1 MINSIIT
8 FSIRNKLV
16 IGLFV
21 LGLIFWGG
29 YSLRQLP
36 IDALPD
42 ITSNQVQVITQSPAL
57 ATSEVEKF
65 ITYPLEISLRTIP
78 NVKDIRSVS
87 RMGLSIITVVFED
100 EVATEVTRQQV
111 AEKLKA
117 AEPYLLQGA
126 GVPEMAPITTGLGEF
141 FQYTLEVDPAFKDQY
156 SLADL
161 RTYQDWLI
169 KRQLLGIKGVVE
181 VSSFGGDL
189 KQYEVAVNPERL
201 RAMNVSVNQVFK
213 AIQINNSNSGGSYL
227 EKGTDAYFIRSEG
240 MLTSLEDIE
249 NTVVAQRGEAGL
261 PILVKDVAK
270 VGFGKAV
277 RYGAM
282 TRNGEGEAVG
292 GVMLLLKG
300 ANANQV
306 VQDVKVQMEI
316 IGKTLPQGIKIVPYL
331 DRSVLIGRS
340 INTVEKN
347 LIEGGLIVVF
357 ILVLLLGNWRAGLIV
372 ASVIPL
378 CLLFAFALMHI
389 FGVSA
394 NLMSLGAIDFGLIVD
409 GAVIIVESIIHRLHS
424 HRKGEEL
431 SQQAMDEEVGI
442 SAKAIFGSAAFGVII
457 ILIVYLPIMALG
469 GIEGKMFR
477 PMAQTVSFAILGAL
491 ILSLTYVPMMS
502 ALFLDK
508 KISHEITIADRIM
521 GFLYRGYQPIIHW
534 ALQQRKWVVIGAF
547 GLFSASIA
555 LFMTLGGEFIPE
567 LNEGDFAVETLLPTN
582 ASLSQSIK
590 VNTAAQAM
598 LLKKF
603 PTEIKQVVSRIGAS
617 EIPTDPMG
625 INSCDLII
633 QLKDPSEWKNAETME
648 ELEEKM
654 DAALDVY
661 PEVNFE
667 FTQPIQMRF
676 NELIAGVKS
685 DIAVKIFG
693 EDLQELFDHATEAS
707 RYIRSIDGVGDIK
720 VQQIDGIPQLVVKY
734 NRVKMAQ
741 YGLNVNEV
749 NSAIKMTFAGE
760 TAGIVMEGEKRFDL
774 VIRMDS
780 VHRQDIQNLREL
792 YIDLPSGSQIP
803 LQEVADVNYENAPLE
818 ISRDNTH
825 RRITIGINV
834 RGRDVESVVADI
846 QKAMKDKIVLPAGY
860 YVTYGGTFENLQAA
874 KSRLALVVPIAL
886 ALIFILLFF
895 TFQSFLE
902 ASIIYLAIP
911 LSAIG
916 GVVALWLRG
925 MPFSVSAGIGF
936 IALFGV
942 AVLNG
947 IVLLSYFKQLA
958 DEGLGVEERLKKGL
972 ELRFRPVIMT
982 AAVASLGFLPM
993 ALSHSPGAE
1002 VQRPLATVVIG
1013 GLITATF
1020 LTLVVIPVVYS
1031 LVMGR
1036 REQKLKAKG
1045 LGMIVLFI
1053 LMSFS
1058 STASGLRTP
1067 DFGLSTSDYRLV
1079 TSDSR
1084 LSTKSRSDDPLTKS
1098 NSDDSPIST
1107 LYSPLSTLSLK
1118 ACLAQASQKNAL
1130 LATGLAD
1137 VKTAEAFINSG
1148 KELPKGTVDAQ
1159 YGKTQTSTSQD
1170 YTLMFSQS
1178 IPWPTLLKAQ
1188 VKALTSAKVMSE
1200 KRLKITQNLVASSVK
1215 FYYYQILAQQK
1226 NLQFLASQD
1235 SLYTQMKRA
1244 ATIKFEQGETNRLE
1258 LMAAETRLREFQQ
1271 KRIALEADQK
1281 TAYQNLAYWINEPGE
1296 FEIEGKESLAMESG
1310 ATGLDLSKNPTIELL
1325 AEQVEHG
1332 KLLTAVERERLKP
1345 DVRIGMTNQS
1355 IENVGG
1361 QNFIQAG
1368 LAIPIF
1374 GKGQK
1379 AKIASAKLQEEAFI
1393 SQKIQAESALQT
1405 DYKNAEAAVAKY
1417 RASLAY
1423 YTATALPQAALLE
1436 KTALKSYQQGEIEYV
1451 EMLQNTQQAW
1461 QIRESYIREVNAY
1474 NQAIITRQTL
1484 IGNE

>member
-1 MINSIIT
+1 MINSIIS

-16 IGLFV
+16 VGLFV

-29 YSLRQLP
+29 YSLSKLP

-100 EVATEVTRQQV
+100 DVATEVTRQQV

-141 FQYTLEVDPAFKDQY
+141 FQYTLEIDPAFKDQY

-181 VSSFGGDL
+181 VSSFGGNL

-201 RAMNVSVNQVFK
+201 RAMNVSVNDVFK
-213 AIQINNSNSGGSYL
+213 AVSINNSNSGGSYL

-240 MLTSLEDIE
+240 MLTSLEEIE
-249 NTVVAQRGEAGL
+249 NTVVSSRGEAGL

-316 IGKTLPQGIKIVPYL
+316 IGKTLPQGIHIVPYL
-331 DRSVLIGRS
+331 DRSVLIGRA

-357 ILVLLLGNWRAGLIV
+357 ILILLLGNWRAGLIV

-431 SQQAMDEEVGI
+431 SQHAMDEEVGI
-442 SAKAIFGSAAFGVII
+442 SAKAIFSSAAFGVII

-502 ALFLDK
+502 ALFLSK
-508 KISHEITIADRIM
+508 KISHEVTIADRIM
-521 GFLYRGYQPIIHW
+521 GFLYGKYQPIIHW
-534 ALQQRKWVVIGAF
+534 ALKQRKWVVIGAF

-555 LFMTLGGEFIPE
+555 LFMSLGGEFIPE

-598 LLKKF
+598 LMKKF

-654 DAALDVY
+654 DKALDVY

-707 RYIRSIDGVGDIK
+707 RYIRQIDGVGDIK

-774 VIRMDS
+774 VVRMDS

-803 LQEVADVNYENAPLE
+803 LQEVAEVNYENAPLE

-846 QKAMKDKIVLPAGY
+846 QKVMNKKITLPAGY

-886 ALIFILLFF
+886 ALIFVLLFF
-895 TFQSFLE
+895 TFQSFVE

-916 GVVALWLRG
+916 GIVALWLRG

-947 IVLLSYFKQLA
+947 IVLLSFFKQLA
-958 DEGLGVEERLKKGL
+958 DEGLSVEERLKKGL

-1031 LVMGR
+1031 IVMGR
-1036 REQKLKAKG
+1036 KEAKLNAKG
-1045 LGMIVLFI
+1045 LGMIVMLIF
-1053 LMSFS
+1053 LSFS
-1058 STASGLRTP
+1058 TFA
-1067 DFGLSTSDYRLV
+1067 V
-1079 TSDSR
+1079 TKTQ
-1084 LSTKSRSDDPLTKS
+1084 STKSRSDDPLTKTQS
-1098 NSDDSPIST
+1098 TKSLSDDSLTKPEATKS
-1107 LYSPLSTLSLK
+1107 LSDDPRLSLK
-1118 ACLAQASQKNAL
+1118 TCLSLASTRNAL

-1159 YGKTQTSTSQD
+1159 YGKTQTYYSQD
-1170 YTLMFSQS
+1170 YTVMASQS

-1188 VKALTSAKVMSE
+1188 VKALTSAKVLSE
-1200 KRLKITQNLVASSVK
+1200 KRLKISQNLVASSVK

-1244 ATIKFEQGETNRLE
+1244 ATIKFQQGETNRLE

-1296 FEIEGKESLAMESG
+1296 FEIEGKESVTMESG
-1310 ATGLDLSKNPTIELL
+1310 ATGFDLSKNPTIELL

-1345 DVRIGMTNQS
+1345 DVRIGVTTQS

-1361 QNFIQAG
+1361 QNFVQAG

-1374 GKGQK
+1374 GKAQK
-1379 AKIASAKLQEEAFI
+1379 AKIASAKLQEEAFL
-1393 SQKIQAESALQT
+1393 SQKTQTESALQT

-1423 YTATALPQAALLE
+1423 YTSTALPQAALLE

-1461 QIRESYIREVNAY
+1461 QIRESYIQEVNAY
-1474 NQAIITRQTL
+1474 NQAIITRQTI

>member
-1 MINSIIT
+1 
-8 FSIRNKLV
+8 
-16 IGLFV
+16 
-21 LGLIFWGG
+21 
-29 YSLRQLP
+29 
-36 IDALPD
+36 
-42 ITSNQVQVITQSPAL
+42 
-57 ATSEVEKF
+57 
-65 ITYPLEISLRTIP
+65 
-78 NVKDIRSVS
+78 
-87 RMGLSIITVVFED
+87 
-100 EVATEVTRQQV
+100 
-111 AEKLKA
+111 
-117 AEPYLLQGA
+117 
-126 GVPEMAPITTGLGEF
+126 
-141 FQYTLEVDPAFKDQY
+141 
-156 SLADL
+156 
-161 RTYQDWLI
+161 
-169 KRQLLGIKGVVE
+169 
-181 VSSFGGDL
+181 
-189 KQYEVAVNPERL
+189 
-201 RAMNVSVNQVFK
+201 MNVSVNQVFK

-431 SQQAMDEEVGI
+431 SQHAMDEEVGI
-442 SAKAIFGSAAFGVII
+442 SAKAIFSSAAFGVII

-508 KISHEITIADRIM
+508 KISHDITIADRIM

-534 ALQQRKWVVIGAF
+534 ALKQRKWVVIGAF

-567 LNEGDFAVETLLPTN
+567 LNEGDFAVETILPTN

-625 INSCDLII
+625 INACDLII

-648 ELEEKM
+648 ELEAKM
-654 DAALDVY
+654 DEALDVY

-707 RYIRSIDGVGDIK
+707 RFIRQIDGVGDIK

-774 VIRMDS
+774 VVRMDS

-846 QKAMKDKIVLPAGY
+846 QKVMKNKITLPAGY

-902 ASIIYLAIP
+902 AAIIYLAIP

-916 GVVALWLRG
+916 GVVALWIRG

-958 DEGLGVEERLKKGL
+958 QEGLSVEERLKKGL

-993 ALSHSPGAE
+993 ALSQSPGAE

-1031 LVMGR
+1031 IVMGR

-1058 STASGLRTP
+1058 GIASSGL
-1067 DFGLSTSDYRLV
+1067 Y
-1079 TSDSR
+1079 
-1084 LSTKSRSDDPLTKS
+1084 
-1098 NSDDSPIST
+1098 
-1107 LYSPLSTLSLK
+1107 PLSTDHCPLSTATADYPLTTDYRPLSTATAGSARLSLK
-1118 ACLAQASQKNAL
+1118 ACLSLASTRNAL

-1148 KELPKGTVDAQ
+1148 KELPKGTVDGQ

-1200 KRLKITQNLVASSVK
+1200 KRLKITQNLVVSSVK

-1226 NLQFLASQD
+1226 NLEFLASQD

-1244 ATIKFEQGETNRLE
+1244 ATIKFQQGETNRLE

-1296 FEIEGKESLAMESG
+1296 FEIEGKESVAMESG
-1310 ATGLDLSKNPTIELL
+1310 AAGLDLSKNPTIELL

-1355 IENVGG
+1355 IERVGG
-1361 QNFIQAG
+1361 QNFVQAG

-1379 AKIASAKLQEEAFI
+1379 AKIASAKLQEEAFA

-1405 DYKNAEAAVAKY
+1405 DYKNAEASVAKY

-1423 YTATALPQAALLE
+1423 YTSTALPQAILLE

-1461 QIRESYIREVNAY
+1461 QIRESYIQEVNAY
-1474 NQAIITRQTL
+1474 NQAIITRQTI

>member
-1 MINSIIT
+1 MINSIIS

-16 IGLFV
+16 VGLFV

-29 YSLRQLP
+29 YSLSKLP

-181 VSSFGGDL
+181 VSSFGGNL

-201 RAMNVSVNQVFK
+201 RAMNVSVNEVFK

-249 NTVVAQRGEAGL
+249 NTVVSQRGEAGL

-331 DRSVLIGRS
+331 DRSVLIGRA

-357 ILVLLLGNWRAGLIV
+357 ILVLLLGNLRAGLIV

-502 ALFLDK
+502 ALFLSK

-521 GFLYRGYQPIIHW
+521 GFLYRGYQPLIHW
-534 ALQQRKWVVIGAF
+534 ALKQRKWVVIGAF

-567 LNEGDFAVETLLPTN
+567 LNEGDFAVETILPTN

-590 VNTAAQAM
+590 INSAAQAM

-603 PTEIKQVVSRIGAS
+603 PTEVKQIVSRIGAS

-625 INSCDLII
+625 VNACDLII

-648 ELEEKM
+648 ELEAKM

-707 RYIRSIDGVGDIK
+707 RYIRTIDGVGDIK

-774 VIRMDS
+774 VVRMDS

-803 LQEVADVNYENAPLE
+803 LQEVAEVNYENAPLE

-846 QKAMKDKIVLPAGY
+846 QKVMKNKITLPAGY

-886 ALIFILLFF
+886 ALIFVLLFF

-902 ASIIYLAIP
+902 AAIIYLAIP

-947 IVLLSYFKQLA
+947 IVLLSFFKQLA
-958 DEGLGVEERLKKGL
+958 NEGLGVEERLKKGL

-1031 LVMGR
+1031 IVMGR

-1058 STASGLRTP
+1058 SFAETKPEATK
-1067 DFGLSTSDYRLV
+1067 TQ
-1079 TSDSR
+1079 
-1084 LSTKSRSDDPLTKS
+1084 STKSRSDDPLTKS
-1098 NSDDSPIST
+1098 RSDDPR
-1107 LYSPLSTLSLK
+1107 LSLK
-1118 ACLAQASQKNAL
+1118 ACLSLASTRNAL

-1137 VKTAEAFINSG
+1137 VKTAEALINSG

-1159 YGKTQTSTSQD
+1159 YGKTQTYYSQD
-1170 YTLMFSQS
+1170 FTVMASQS

-1188 VKALTSAKVMSE
+1188 VKSLTSAKVLSE

-1226 NLQFLASQD
+1226 NLTFLASQD
-1235 SLYTQMKRA
+1235 SLYTLMKRA
-1244 ATIKFEQGETNRLE
+1244 ATIKFQQGETNRLE

-1271 KRIALEADQK
+1271 KRLSLEADQK

-1310 ATGLDLSKNPTIELL
+1310 QAGLDLSKNPTIELL

-1345 DVRIGMTNQS
+1345 DLRIGVTTQS

-1361 QNFIQAG
+1361 QNFVQAG

-1379 AKIASAKLQEEAFI
+1379 AKIASAKLQEEAFV

-1423 YTATALPQAALLE
+1423 YTSTALPQAALLE

-1461 QIRESYIREVNAY
+1461 QIRESYIQEVNAY

>member
-1 MINSIIT
+1 MLNFKIMIHSIIT

-16 IGLFV
+16 VGLFV

-78 NVKDIRSVS
+78 NVKGIRSVS

-181 VSSFGGDL
+181 VSSFGGNL

-270 VGFGKAV
+270 VGFGKAI

-316 IGKTLPQGIKIVPYL
+316 ISKTLPQGIKIVPYL

-378 CLLFAFALMHI
+378 CLLFAFALMNI

-431 SQQAMDEEVGI
+431 SQHEMDEEVGI
-442 SAKAIFGSAAFGVII
+442 SAKAIFSSAAFGVII

-508 KISHEITIADRIM
+508 KISHDITIADRIM

-534 ALQQRKWVVIGAF
+534 ALKQRKWVVIGAF

-567 LNEGDFAVETLLPTN
+567 LNEGDFAVETILPTN

-625 INSCDLII
+625 INACDLII

-654 DAALDVY
+654 DKELDAF

-693 EDLQELFDHATEAS
+693 EDLQELYDHATEAS
-707 RYIRSIDGVGDIK
+707 RYIRNIEGVGDIK

-774 VIRMDS
+774 VVRMDS

-846 QKAMKDKIVLPAGY
+846 QKVMKNKITLPAGY

-874 KSRLALVVPIAL
+874 KSRLSLVVPIAL
-886 ALIFILLFF
+886 ALIFVLLFF

-1031 LVMGR
+1031 IVMGR

-1045 LGMIVLFI
+1045 LGMIVMFI
-1053 LMSFS
+1053 LLSFTSFS
-1058 STASGLRTP
+1058 SGLRT
-1067 DFGLSTSDYRLV
+1067 
-1079 TSDSR
+1079 SDSG
-1084 LSTKSRSDDPLTKS
+1084 LATKSH
-1098 NSDDSPIST
+1098 SDDSPLST
-1107 LYSPLSTLSLK
+1107 LYSPLSLK
-1118 ACLAQASQKNAL
+1118 ACLSLASQKNAL

-1137 VKTAEAFINSG
+1137 IKTAEAFINSG
-1148 KELPKGTVDAQ
+1148 KELPKGTVDGQ
-1159 YGKTQTSTSQD
+1159 FGKTQTSTSQD

-1200 KRLKITQNLVASSVK
+1200 KRLKITQNLVVSSVK

-1226 NLQFLASQD
+1226 NLEFLASQD

-1244 ATIKFEQGETNRLE
+1244 ATIKFQQGETNRLE

-1310 ATGLDLSKNPTIELL
+1310 AAGLDLSKNPTIELL

-1332 KLLTAVERERLKP
+1332 KLLTAVEQERLKP
-1345 DVRIGMTNQS
+1345 DLRIGMTNQS
-1355 IENVGG
+1355 IERVGG
-1361 QNFIQAG
+1361 QNFVQAG

-1379 AKIASAKLQEEAFI
+1379 AKIASAKLQVEAFA

-1405 DYKNAEAAVAKY
+1405 DYKNVEAAVAKY

-1423 YTATALPQAALLE
+1423 YTSTALPQAILLE

-1461 QIRESYIREVNAY
+1461 QIRESYIQEVNAY
-1474 NQAIITRQTL
+1474 NQAIITRQTI

>member
-1 MINSIIT
+1 MINSIIS

-16 IGLFV
+16 VGLFV

-29 YSLRQLP
+29 YSLSKLP

-57 ATSEVEKF
+57 AASEVEKF

-78 NVKDIRSVS
+78 NVKDIRSIS
-87 RMGLSIITVVFED
+87 RMGMSIITVVFED

-117 AEPYLLQGA
+117 AEPYLLQGS
-126 GVPEMAPITTGLGEF
+126 GIPELAPITTGLGEF

-181 VSSFGGDL
+181 VSSYGGHL

-201 RAMNVSVNQVFK
+201 RSMNVSVNEVFK
-213 AIQINNSNSGGSYL
+213 AIQINNSNSGGSYI

-240 MLTSLEDIE
+240 MLTSLEEIE

-282 TRNGEGEAVG
+282 TRNGQGEAVG
-292 GVMLLLKG
+292 AVMLLLKG

-306 VQDVKVQMEI
+306 VQDVKAQLEI
-316 IGKTLPQGIKIVPYL
+316 IEKTLPQGVHVVPYL
-331 DRSVLIGRS
+331 DRSVLIGRA

-357 ILVLLLGNWRAGLIV
+357 ILVLLLGNLRAGLIV

-378 CLLFAFALMHI
+378 SLLFAFAMMHI

-409 GAVIIVESIIHRLHS
+409 GAVIIVESIIHRLNS

-431 SQQAMDEEVGI
+431 SQHAMDEEVGI

-477 PMAQTVSFAILGAL
+477 PMAQTVSFAIFGAL

-502 ALFLDK
+502 ALFLNK
-508 KISHEITIADRIM
+508 KISHKRTIADRIM
-521 GFLYRGYQPIIHW
+521 GFLYGGYQPIIHW
-534 ALQQRKWVVIGAF
+534 ALKQRKSVIIGAF
-547 GLFSASIA
+547 GLFTASGV

-567 LNEGDFAVETLLPTN
+567 LNEGDFAVETILPTN

-590 VNTAAQAM
+590 INTAAQVM
-598 LLKKF
+598 LMKKF
-603 PTEIKQVVSRIGAS
+603 PSEINQVVSRIGAS

-633 QLKDPSEWKNAETME
+633 QLKDPSEWKNAKTME
-648 ELEEKM
+648 ELELKM
-654 DAALDVY
+654 AKALDVF

-693 EDLQELFDHATEAS
+693 DDLQQLFDHATEAS
-707 RYIRSIDGVGDIK
+707 RYIRQIDGVGDIK

-774 VIRMDS
+774 VVRMDS

-803 LQEVADVNYENAPLE
+803 LQEVADVSYENAPLE

-846 QKAMKDKIVLPAGY
+846 QKVMKNKITLPAGY

-902 ASIIYLAIP
+902 AAIIYLAIP

-958 DEGLGVEERLKKGL
+958 EEGLGVEERLKKGL

-1031 LVMGR
+1031 IVMGR
-1036 REQKLKAKG
+1036 REKLLKAKG

-1053 LMSFS
+1053 LLSFS
-1058 STASGLRTP
+1058 GIASGLA
-1067 DFGLSTSDYRLV
+1067 

-1084 LSTKSRSDDPLTKS
+1084 LATASR
-1098 NSDDSPIST
+1098 SDDSPIST

-1118 ACLAQASQKNAL
+1118 TCLAQASTRNAL

-1137 VKTAEAFINSG
+1137 VKTSDAFINSG
-1148 KELPKGTVDAQ
+1148 KELPKSTVDAQ
-1159 YGKTQTSTSQD
+1159 YGKTQTYFSQD
-1170 YTLMFSQS
+1170 YTLMASQS

-1226 NLQFLASQD
+1226 NLEFLQAQD

-1244 ATIKFEQGETNRLE
+1244 ATIKFQQGETNRLE

-1271 KRIALEADQK
+1271 KRLSLEADQK

-1296 FEIEGKESLAMESG
+1296 FEIEGKESLTMESG
-1310 ATGLDLSKNPTIELL
+1310 ASGLDLSKNPTIELL

-1345 DVRIGMTNQS
+1345 DLRFGLTSQS

-1361 QNFIQAG
+1361 QNFVQAG

-1374 GKGQK
+1374 MKGQK
-1379 AKIASAKLQEEAFI
+1379 AKIASAKLQEEAFL
-1393 SQKIQAESALQT
+1393 SQKIQTESAIQT

-1423 YTATALPQAALLE
+1423 YTSTAIPQAALLE

-1461 QIRESYIREVNAY
+1461 QIRESYIQEINAY
-1474 NQAIITRQTL
+1474 NQAIITRQTI

>member
-1 MINSIIT
+1 MLNFKIMIHSIIN

-16 IGLFV
+16 VGLFV

-100 EVATEVTRQQV
+100 DVATEVTRQQV

-141 FQYTLEVDPAFKDQY
+141 FQYTLEIDPAFKDQY

-181 VSSFGGDL
+181 VSSFGGNL

-201 RAMNVSVNQVFK
+201 RAMNVSVNDVFK
-213 AIQINNSNSGGSYL
+213 AVSINNSNSGGSYL

-249 NTVVAQRGEAGL
+249 NTVVSSRGEAGL
-261 PILVKDVAK
+261 PVLVKDVAK
-270 VGFGKAV
+270 VNFGKAV

-306 VQDVKVQMEI
+306 VQDVKVQLEI

-331 DRSVLIGRS
+331 DRSVLIGRA

-357 ILVLLLGNWRAGLIV
+357 ILILLLGNWRAGLIV

-424 HRKGEEL
+424 HRKGQEL
-431 SQQAMDEEVGI
+431 SQHEMDEEVGI
-442 SAKAIFGSAAFGVII
+442 SAKAIFSSAAFGVII

-508 KISHEITIADRIM
+508 KISHDITIADRIM

-534 ALQQRKWVVIGAF
+534 ALKQRKWVVIGAF

-590 VNTAAQAM
+590 VNNAAQAM

-603 PTEIKQVVSRIGAS
+603 PTEINQVVSRIGAS

-633 QLKDPSEWKNAETME
+633 QLKDPSVWKNAETME

-654 DAALDVY
+654 DKELDAF
-661 PEVNFE
+661 PEVSFE

-707 RYIRSIDGVGDIK
+707 RYIRNIDGVGDIK
-720 VQQIDGIPQLVVKY
+720 VQQIEGIPQLVVKY

-774 VIRMDS
+774 VVRMDS

-803 LQEVADVNYENAPLE
+803 LQEVADVSYENAPLE

-846 QKAMKDKIVLPAGY
+846 QKVMKNKITLPAGY

-886 ALIFILLFF
+886 ALIFVLLFF

-947 IVLLSYFKQLA
+947 IVLLSFFKQLA
-958 DEGLGVEERLKKGL
+958 NEGLGVEERLKKGL

-993 ALSHSPGAE
+993 ALSQSPGAE

-1031 LVMGR
+1031 IVMGR
-1036 REQKLKAKG
+1036 REAKLKAKG
-1045 LGMIVLFI
+1045 LGMIVLFM
-1053 LMSFS
+1053 LLSFA
-1058 STASGLRTP
+1058 STAT
-1067 DFGLSTSDYRLV
+1067 
-1079 TSDSR
+1079 
-1084 LSTKSRSDDPLTKS
+1084 
-1098 NSDDSPIST
+1098 
-1107 LYSPLSTLSLK
+1107 SPLSTLSSPLSLK
-1118 ACLAQASQKNAL
+1118 ACLSLASQKNAL
-1130 LATGLAD
+1130 LATGIAE
-1137 VKTAEAFINSG
+1137 VRTAEAFINSG
-1148 KELPKGTVDAQ
+1148 KELPKGTVDGQ

-1170 YTLMFSQS
+1170 YTFMFSQS

-1226 NLQFLASQD
+1226 NLEFLASQD

-1244 ATIKFEQGETNRLE
+1244 ATIKFQQGETNRLE
-1258 LMAAETRLREFQQ
+1258 MMAAETRLREFQQ

-1296 FEIEGKESLAMESG
+1296 FEIEGKESVTMESG
-1310 ATGLDLSKNPTIELL
+1310 VAGLDLSKNPTIELL

-1361 QNFIQAG
+1361 QNFVQAG

-1379 AKIASAKLQEEAFI
+1379 AKIASAKLQEEAFV
-1393 SQKIQAESALQT
+1393 SQKIQAESALKT

-1423 YTATALPQAALLE
+1423 YTSTALPQAILLE

-1461 QIRESYIREVNAY
+1461 QIRESYIQEVNAY
-1474 NQAIITRQTL
+1474 NQAIITRQTI

>member
-1 MINSIIT
+1 MINSIIS

-16 IGLFV
+16 VGLFV

-29 YSLRQLP
+29 YSLRQLA

-181 VSSFGGDL
+181 VSSFGGNL
-189 KQYEVAVNPERL
+189 KQYEVAIDPERL

-249 NTVVAQRGEAGL
+249 NTVVSQRGEAGL

-331 DRSVLIGRS
+331 DRSVLIGRA

-357 ILVLLLGNWRAGLIV
+357 ILVLLLGNLRAGLIV

-431 SQQAMDEEVGI
+431 SQHAMDEEVGI

-502 ALFLDK
+502 ALFLSK
-508 KISHEITIADRIM
+508 KISHKITIADRIM
-521 GFLYRGYQPIIHW
+521 GFLYGKYQPIINW
-534 ALQQRKWVVIGAF
+534 ALKQRKWVVIGAF

-648 ELEEKM
+648 ELEAKM

-707 RYIRSIDGVGDIK
+707 RYIRTIDGVGDIK

-774 VIRMDS
+774 VVRMDS

-803 LQEVADVNYENAPLE
+803 LQEVADVSYENAPLE

-846 QKAMKDKIVLPAGY
+846 QKVMKDKIVLPAGY

-886 ALIFILLFF
+886 ALIFVLLFF

-902 ASIIYLAIP
+902 AAIIYLAIP

-958 DEGLGVEERLKKGL
+958 DEGLSVEERLKKGL

-1031 LVMGR
+1031 IVMGR

-1058 STASGLRTP
+1058 GMASELPTAHC
-1067 DFGLSTSDYRLV
+1067 
-1079 TSDSR
+1079 
-1084 LSTKSRSDDPLTKS
+1084 
-1098 NSDDSPIST
+1098 
-1107 LYSPLSTLSLK
+1107 PLSTDYCPLSTATAGAARLSLK
-1118 ACLAQASQKNAL
+1118 ACLSQASTRNAL

-1137 VKTAEAFINSG
+1137 VKTAEAFIQSG

-1159 YGKTQTSTSQD
+1159 YGKTQTYYSQD
-1170 YTLMFSQS
+1170 YTVMASQS
-1178 IPWPTLLKAQ
+1178 IPWPTLLKVQ
-1188 VKALTSAKVMSE
+1188 VKSLTSAKVMSE

-1226 NLQFLASQD
+1226 NLVFLASQD

-1244 ATIKFEQGETNRLE
+1244 ATIKFQQGETNRLE

-1271 KRIALEADQK
+1271 KRLSLEADQK

-1296 FEIEGKESLAMESG
+1296 FEIEGKESLTMESG
-1310 ATGLDLSKNPTIELL
+1310 AAGLDLSKNPTIELL

-1332 KLLTAVERERLKP
+1332 KLLTSVERERLKP
-1345 DVRIGMTNQS
+1345 DLRIGVTTQS

-1361 QNFIQAG
+1361 QNFVQAG

-1379 AKIASAKLQEEAFI
+1379 AKIASAKLQEEAFV

-1423 YTATALPQAALLE
+1423 YTSTALPQAALLE

-1461 QIRESYIREVNAY
+1461 QIRESYIQEVNAY

>member
-1 MINSIIT
+1 MINSIIS

-16 IGLFV
+16 VGLFV

-29 YSLRQLP
+29 YSLSKLP

-181 VSSFGGDL
+181 VSSFGGNL

-201 RAMNVSVNQVFK
+201 RAMNVSVNEVFK

-249 NTVVAQRGEAGL
+249 NTVVSQRGEAGL

-331 DRSVLIGRS
+331 DRSVLIGRA

-357 ILVLLLGNWRAGLIV
+357 ILVLLLGNLRAGLIV

-431 SQQAMDEEVGI
+431 SQHAMDEEVGI

-502 ALFLDK
+502 ALFLSK

-521 GFLYRGYQPIIHW
+521 GFLYGKYQPIINW

-648 ELEEKM
+648 ELEAKM

-707 RYIRSIDGVGDIK
+707 RYIRTIDGVGDIK

-774 VIRMDS
+774 VVRMDS

-803 LQEVADVNYENAPLE
+803 LQEVAEVNYENAPLE

-846 QKAMKDKIVLPAGY
+846 QKVMKNKITLPAGY

-886 ALIFILLFF
+886 ALIFVLLFF

-902 ASIIYLAIP
+902 AAIIYLAIP

-947 IVLLSYFKQLA
+947 IVLLSFFKQLA
-958 DEGLGVEERLKKGL
+958 NEGLGVEERLKKGL

-1031 LVMGR
+1031 IVMGR

-1058 STASGLRTP
+1058 SFA
-1067 DFGLSTSDYRLV
+1067 V
-1079 TSDSR
+1079 TKPEATKSQ
-1084 LSTKSRSDDPLTKS
+1084 STKSRSDDPLTKS
-1098 NSDDSPIST
+1098 QSTKSRSDDPR
-1107 LYSPLSTLSLK
+1107 LSLK
-1118 ACLAQASQKNAL
+1118 ACLSLASTRNAL
-1130 LATGLAD
+1130 LATDLAD
-1137 VKTAEAFINSG
+1137 VKTAEALINSG

-1159 YGKTQTSTSQD
+1159 YGKTQTYYSQD
-1170 YTLMFSQS
+1170 FTVMASQS

-1188 VKALTSAKVMSE
+1188 VKSLTSAKVLSE

-1226 NLQFLASQD
+1226 NLTFLASQD
-1235 SLYTQMKRA
+1235 SLYTLMKRA
-1244 ATIKFEQGETNRLE
+1244 ATIKFQQGETNRLE

-1271 KRIALEADQK
+1271 KRLSLEADQK

-1310 ATGLDLSKNPTIELL
+1310 QAGLDLSKNPTIELL

-1332 KLLTAVERERLKP
+1332 KLLTAVEIERLKP
-1345 DVRIGMTNQS
+1345 DLRIGVTTQS

-1361 QNFIQAG
+1361 QNFVQAG

-1379 AKIASAKLQEEAFI
+1379 AKIASAKLQEEAFV

-1423 YTATALPQAALLE
+1423 YTSTALPQAALLE

-1461 QIRESYIREVNAY
+1461 QIRESYIQEVNAY
-1474 NQAIITRQTL
+1474 NQAIITRQTI

>member
-1 MINSIIT
+1 MLNFNIMINSIIS

-16 IGLFV
+16 VGLFV

-29 YSLRQLP
+29 YSLSKLP

-78 NVKDIRSVS
+78 NVKDIRSIS

-111 AEKLKA
+111 AEKLKS

-141 FQYTLEVDPAFKDQY
+141 FQYTLEVDKAFKDQY

-181 VSSFGGDL
+181 VSSFGGNV
-189 KQYEVAVNPERL
+189 KQYEVAVDPERL
-201 RAMNVSVNQVFK
+201 RAMNVSVNDVFK

-240 MLTSLEDIE
+240 MLTSLEEIE

-306 VQDVKVQMEI
+306 VQDVKVQLDI
-316 IGKTLPQGIKIVPYL
+316 IGKTLPQGIHIVPYL
-331 DRSVLIGRS
+331 DRSVLIGRA

-347 LIEGGLIVVF
+347 LIEGGLIVLF
-357 ILVLLLGNWRAGLIV
+357 ILILLLGNWRAGLIV

-378 CLLFAFALMHI
+378 CLLFAFAMMHI

-477 PMAQTVSFAILGAL
+477 PMAQTVSFAIFGAL

-502 ALFLDK
+502 ALFLNK
-508 KISHEITIADRIM
+508 KISHELTIADRIM

-534 ALQQRKWVVIGAF
+534 ALRQRKSVIIGAF
-547 GLFSASIA
+547 GLFVASGA

-567 LNEGDFAVETLLPTN
+567 LNEGDFAVETILPTN

-590 VNTAAQAM
+590 INTAAQAM
-598 LLKKF
+598 LMKKF
-603 PTEIKQVVSRIGAS
+603 PSEINQVVSRIGAS

-633 QLKDPSEWKNAETME
+633 QLKDPSEWKNAKTME

-654 DAALDVY
+654 DKELDAF

-707 RYIRSIDGVGDIK
+707 RYIRQIDGVGDIK

-774 VIRMDS
+774 VVRMDS
-780 VHRQDIQNLREL
+780 IHRQDIQNLREL

-803 LQEVADVNYENAPLE
+803 LQEVADVSYENAPLE

-846 QKAMKDKIVLPAGY
+846 QKVMKNKITLPAGY

-886 ALIFILLFF
+886 ALIFVLLFF

-902 ASIIYLAIP
+902 AAIIYLAIP

-958 DEGLGVEERLKKGL
+958 QEGLGVEERLKKGL

-1031 LVMGR
+1031 IVMGR
-1036 REQKLKAKG
+1036 REKMLKAKG

-1053 LMSFS
+1053 LLSFTSFS
-1058 STASGLRTP
+1058 
-1067 DFGLSTSDYRLV
+1067 
-1079 TSDSR
+1079 
-1084 LSTKSRSDDPLTKS
+1084 
-1098 NSDDSPIST
+1098 
-1107 LYSPLSTLSLK
+1107 SPLSTDYCPLSTATAGAARLSLK
-1118 ACLAQASQKNAL
+1118 ACLAQASTRNAL
-1130 LATGLAD
+1130 LATGIAD
-1137 VKTAEAFINSG
+1137 VKTSEALINSG
-1148 KELPKGTVDAQ
+1148 KELPKSTVDAQ
-1159 YGKTQTSTSQD
+1159 YGKTQTSSSQD
-1170 YTLMFSQS
+1170 YTLMASQS

-1226 NLQFLASQD
+1226 NLAFLQAQD

-1244 ATIKFEQGETNRLE
+1244 ATIKFQQGETNRLE

-1271 KRIALEADQK
+1271 KRLSLEADQK
-1281 TAYQNLAYWINEPGE
+1281 TAYQNLAYWINESGE
-1296 FEIEGKESLAMESG
+1296 FEIEGKESLTMESG
-1310 ATGLDLSKNPTIELL
+1310 AAGLDLSKNPTIELL
-1325 AEQVEHG
+1325 SEQVEHG

-1345 DVRIGMTNQS
+1345 DLRFGITSQS
-1355 IENVGG
+1355 IEKVGG
-1361 QNFIQAG
+1361 QNFVQAG

-1374 GKGQK
+1374 MKGQK
-1379 AKIASAKLQEEAFI
+1379 AKIASAKLQEEAFV
-1393 SQKIQAESALQT
+1393 SQKIQTESAIQT

-1423 YTATALPQAALLE
+1423 YTSTAIPQAALLE

-1461 QIRESYIREVNAY
+1461 QIRESYIQEVNAY
-1474 NQAIITRQTL
+1474 NQAIITRQTI

>member
-1 MINSIIT
+1 MINSIIS

-16 IGLFV
+16 VGLFV

-29 YSLRQLP
+29 YSLSKLP

-141 FQYTLEVDPAFKDQY
+141 FQYTLEIDPAFKDQY

-181 VSSFGGDL
+181 VSSFGGNL

-201 RAMNVSVNQVFK
+201 RAMNVSVNEVFK

-249 NTVVAQRGEAGL
+249 NTVVSQRGEAGL

-331 DRSVLIGRS
+331 DRSVLIGRA

-357 ILVLLLGNWRAGLIV
+357 ILVLLLGNLRAGLIV

-431 SQQAMDEEVGI
+431 SQHAMDEEVGI

-502 ALFLDK
+502 ALFLSK
-508 KISHEITIADRIM
+508 KISHKITIADRIM
-521 GFLYRGYQPIIHW
+521 GFLYGKYQPIIHW
-534 ALQQRKWVVIGAF
+534 ALKQRKWVVIGAF

-555 LFMTLGGEFIPE
+555 LFMSLGGEFIPE

-598 LLKKF
+598 LMKKF

-648 ELEEKM
+648 ELEAKM
-654 DAALDVY
+654 DKALDVY

-693 EDLQELFDHATEAS
+693 EDLQQLFDHATEAS
-707 RYIRSIDGVGDIK
+707 RYIRQIDGVGDIK

-774 VIRMDS
+774 VVRMDS

-803 LQEVADVNYENAPLE
+803 LQEVADVSYENAPLE

-846 QKAMKDKIVLPAGY
+846 QKVMKEKVVLPAGY

-886 ALIFILLFF
+886 ALIFVLLFF

-902 ASIIYLAIP
+902 AAIIYLAIP

-947 IVLLSYFKQLA
+947 IVLLSFFKQLA
-958 DEGLGVEERLKKGL
+958 DEGLSVEERLKKGL

-1031 LVMGR
+1031 IVMGR

-1053 LMSFS
+1053 LLSFTSFS
-1058 STASGLRTP
+1058 SGLRTS
-1067 DFGLSTSDYRLV
+1067 DFGLVSSGLR
-1079 TSDSR
+1079 
-1084 LSTKSRSDDPLTKS
+1084 
-1098 NSDDSPIST
+1098 
-1107 LYSPLSTLSLK
+1107 TLSLRT
-1118 ACLAQASQKNAL
+1118 CLSQASSRNAL

-1137 VKTAEAFINSG
+1137 VKTAEAFIQSG

-1159 YGKTQTSTSQD
+1159 YGKTQTYYSQD
-1170 YTLMFSQS
+1170 YTVMASQS

-1188 VKALTSAKVMSE
+1188 VKSLTSAKVMSE

-1226 NLQFLASQD
+1226 NLAFLASQD

-1244 ATIKFEQGETNRLE
+1244 ATIKFQQGETNRLE

-1296 FEIEGKESLAMESG
+1296 FEIEGKESLTMESG
-1310 ATGLDLSKNPTIELL
+1310 AAGLDLSKNPTIELL

-1332 KLLTAVERERLKP
+1332 KLLTAVEIERLKP
-1345 DVRIGMTNQS
+1345 DLRIGVTTQS

-1361 QNFIQAG
+1361 QNFVQAG

-1379 AKIASAKLQEEAFI
+1379 AKIASAKLQEEAFV

-1461 QIRESYIREVNAY
+1461 QIRESYIQEVNAY

>member
-1 MINSIIT
+1 
-8 FSIRNKLV
+8 
-16 IGLFV
+16 
-21 LGLIFWGG
+21 
-29 YSLRQLP
+29 
-36 IDALPD
+36 
-42 ITSNQVQVITQSPAL
+42 
-57 ATSEVEKF
+57 
-65 ITYPLEISLRTIP
+65 
-78 NVKDIRSVS
+78 
-87 RMGLSIITVVFED
+87 
-100 EVATEVTRQQV
+100 
-111 AEKLKA
+111 
-117 AEPYLLQGA
+117 
-126 GVPEMAPITTGLGEF
+126 
-141 FQYTLEVDPAFKDQY
+141 
-156 SLADL
+156 
-161 RTYQDWLI
+161 
-169 KRQLLGIKGVVE
+169 
-181 VSSFGGDL
+181 
-189 KQYEVAVNPERL
+189 
-201 RAMNVSVNQVFK
+201 
-213 AIQINNSNSGGSYL
+213 
-227 EKGTDAYFIRSEG
+227 
-240 MLTSLEDIE
+240 
-249 NTVVAQRGEAGL
+249 
-261 PILVKDVAK
+261 
-270 VGFGKAV
+270 
-277 RYGAM
+277 
-282 TRNGEGEAVG
+282 
-292 GVMLLLKG
+292 
-300 ANANQV
+300 
-306 VQDVKVQMEI
+306 
-316 IGKTLPQGIKIVPYL
+316 
-331 DRSVLIGRS
+331 
-340 INTVEKN
+340 
-347 LIEGGLIVVF
+347 
-357 ILVLLLGNWRAGLIV
+357 
-372 ASVIPL
+372 
-378 CLLFAFALMHI
+378 
-389 FGVSA
+389 
-394 NLMSLGAIDFGLIVD
+394 
-409 GAVIIVESIIHRLHS
+409 
-424 HRKGEEL
+424 
-431 SQQAMDEEVGI
+431 
-442 SAKAIFGSAAFGVII
+442 
-457 ILIVYLPIMALG
+457 
-469 GIEGKMFR
+469 
-477 PMAQTVSFAILGAL
+477 
-491 ILSLTYVPMMS
+491 
-502 ALFLDK
+502 
-508 KISHEITIADRIM
+508 
-521 GFLYRGYQPIIHW
+521 
-534 ALQQRKWVVIGAF
+534 
-547 GLFSASIA
+547 
-555 LFMTLGGEFIPE
+555 
-567 LNEGDFAVETLLPTN
+567 
-582 ASLSQSIK
+582 
-590 VNTAAQAM
+590 
-598 LLKKF
+598 
-603 PTEIKQVVSRIGAS
+603 
-617 EIPTDPMG
+617 
-625 INSCDLII
+625 
-633 QLKDPSEWKNAETME
+633 
-648 ELEEKM
+648 
-654 DAALDVY
+654 
-661 PEVNFE
+661 
-667 FTQPIQMRF
+667 
-676 NELIAGVKS
+676 
-685 DIAVKIFG
+685 
-693 EDLQELFDHATEAS
+693 
-707 RYIRSIDGVGDIK
+707 
-720 VQQIDGIPQLVVKY
+720 VKY

-749 NSAIKMTFAGE
+749 NSTIKMTFAGE

-846 QKAMKDKIVLPAGY
+846 QKVMKNKITLPAGY

-1045 LGMIVLFI
+1045 LGMIMLFI

-1058 STASGLRTP
+1058 SFAA
-1067 DFGLSTSDYRLV
+1067 
-1079 TSDSR
+1079 
-1084 LSTKSRSDDPLTKS
+1084 TKSHG
-1098 NSDDSPIST
+1098 DDSPIST

-1137 VKTAEAFINSG
+1137 IKTAEAFINSG
-1148 KELPKGTVDAQ
+1148 KELPKGTVDGQ

-1200 KRLKITQNLVASSVK
+1200 KRLKITQNLVVSSVK

-1226 NLQFLASQD
+1226 NLEFLASQD

-1244 ATIKFEQGETNRLE
+1244 ATIKFQQGETNRLE

-1271 KRIALEADQK
+1271 KRIALESDQK

-1345 DVRIGMTNQS
+1345 DVRIGVTNQS

-1361 QNFIQAG
+1361 QNFVQAG

-1379 AKIASAKLQEEAFI
+1379 AKIASAKLQEEAFV

-1461 QIRESYIREVNAY
+1461 QIRESYIQEVNAY

>member
-1 MINSIIT
+1 MIHSIIN

-16 IGLFV
+16 VGLFA

-78 NVKDIRSVS
+78 NVKGIRSVS

-100 EVATEVTRQQV
+100 DVATEVTRQQV

-141 FQYTLEVDPAFKDQY
+141 FQYTLEIDPAFKDQY

-189 KQYEVAVNPERL
+189 KQYEIAVNPERL
-201 RAMNVSVNQVFK
+201 RAMNVSVNEVFK
-213 AIQINNSNSGGSYL
+213 AVSINNSNSGGSYL

-249 NTVVAQRGEAGL
+249 NTVVSSRGEAGL

-282 TRNGEGEAVG
+282 TRNGQGEAVG

-306 VQDVKVQMEI
+306 VQDVKVQLEI

-331 DRSVLIGRS
+331 DRSVLIGRA

-357 ILVLLLGNWRAGLIV
+357 ILILLLGNWRAGLIV

-424 HRKGEEL
+424 HRKGQEL
-431 SQQAMDEEVGI
+431 SQHEMDEEVGI
-442 SAKAIFGSAAFGVII
+442 SAKAIFSSAAFGVII

-508 KISHEITIADRIM
+508 KISHDITIADRIM

-547 GLFSASIA
+547 GLFSSSIA
-555 LFMTLGGEFIPE
+555 LFMSLGGEFIPE
-567 LNEGDFAVETLLPTN
+567 LNEGDFAVETILPTN

-590 VNTAAQAM
+590 VNNAAQAM

-603 PTEIKQVVSRIGAS
+603 PTEINQVVSRIGAS

-633 QLKDPSEWKNAETME
+633 QLKDPSVWKNAETME

-654 DAALDVY
+654 DKELDAF
-661 PEVNFE
+661 PEVSFE

-707 RYIRSIDGVGDIK
+707 RYIRNIDGVGDIK
-720 VQQIDGIPQLVVKY
+720 VQQIEGIPQLVVKY

-774 VIRMDS
+774 VVRMDS

-803 LQEVADVNYENAPLE
+803 LQEVAEVSYENAPLE

-846 QKAMKDKIVLPAGY
+846 QKVMKNKITLPAGY

-886 ALIFILLFF
+886 ALIFVLLFF

-947 IVLLSYFKQLA
+947 IVLLSFFKQLA
-958 DEGLGVEERLKKGL
+958 NEGLGVEERLKKGL

-993 ALSHSPGAE
+993 ALSQSPGAE

-1031 LVMGR
+1031 IVMGR

-1045 LGMIVLFI
+1045 LGMIGLFM
-1053 LMSFS
+1053 LLSFASFAKNPIS
-1058 STASGLRTP
+1058 SLN
-1067 DFGLSTSDYRLV
+1067 STSDYRLA
-1079 TSDSR
+1079 TMPR
-1084 LSTKSRSDDPLTKS
+1084 GDDPLTT
-1098 NSDDSPIST
+1098 DYCI
-1107 LYSPLSTLSLK
+1107 LSTAGSARLSLK
-1118 ACLAQASQKNAL
+1118 ACLERASTRNAL
-1130 LATGLAD
+1130 LATGIAD

-1148 KELPKGTVDAQ
+1148 KELPKGTVDGQ

-1226 NLQFLASQD
+1226 NLEFLASQD

-1244 ATIKFEQGETNRLE
+1244 ATIKFQQGETNRLE

-1296 FEIEGKESLAMESG
+1296 FEIEGKESVTMESG
-1310 ATGLDLSKNPTIELL
+1310 AAGLDLSKNPTIELL

-1361 QNFIQAG
+1361 QNFVQAG

-1379 AKIASAKLQEEAFI
+1379 AKIASAKLQEEAFV
-1393 SQKIQAESALQT
+1393 SQKIQAESALKT

-1423 YTATALPQAALLE
+1423 YTSTALPQAILLE

-1461 QIRESYIREVNAY
+1461 QIRESYIQEVNAY
-1474 NQAIITRQTL
+1474 NQAIITRQTI

>member
-1 MINSIIT
+1 MLNFNIMINSIIS

-16 IGLFV
+16 VGLFV

-29 YSLRQLP
+29 YSLSKLP

-78 NVKDIRSVS
+78 NVKDIRSIS

-111 AEKLKA
+111 AEKLKS

-141 FQYTLEVDPAFKDQY
+141 FQYTLEVDKAFKDQY

-181 VSSFGGDL
+181 VSSFGGNV
-189 KQYEVAVNPERL
+189 KQYEVAVDPERL
-201 RAMNVSVNQVFK
+201 RAMNVSVNDVFK

-240 MLTSLEDIE
+240 MLTSLEEIE

-306 VQDVKVQMEI
+306 VQDVKVQLDI
-316 IGKTLPQGIKIVPYL
+316 IGKTLPQGIHIVPYL
-331 DRSVLIGRS
+331 DRSVLIGRA

-347 LIEGGLIVVF
+347 LIEGGLIVLF
-357 ILVLLLGNWRAGLIV
+357 ILILLLGNWRAGLIV

-378 CLLFAFALMHI
+378 CLLFAFAMMHI

-477 PMAQTVSFAILGAL
+477 PMAQTVSFAIFGAL

-502 ALFLDK
+502 ALFLNK
-508 KISHEITIADRIM
+508 KISHELTIADRIM

-534 ALQQRKWVVIGAF
+534 ALKQRKSVIIGAF
-547 GLFSASIA
+547 GLFVASGA

-567 LNEGDFAVETLLPTN
+567 LNEGDFAVETILPTN

-590 VNTAAQAM
+590 INTAAQAM
-598 LLKKF
+598 LMKKF
-603 PTEIKQVVSRIGAS
+603 PSEINQVVSRIGAS

-633 QLKDPSEWKNAETME
+633 QLKDPSEWKNAKTME

-654 DAALDVY
+654 DKELDAF

-707 RYIRSIDGVGDIK
+707 RYIRQIDGVGDIK

-774 VIRMDS
+774 VVRMDS

-803 LQEVADVNYENAPLE
+803 LQEVADVSYENAPLE

-846 QKAMKDKIVLPAGY
+846 QKVMKNKITLPAGY

-886 ALIFILLFF
+886 ALIFVLLFF
-895 TFQSFLE
+895 TFHSFLE
-902 ASIIYLAIP
+902 AAIIYLAIP

-958 DEGLGVEERLKKGL
+958 QEGLGVEERLKKGL

-1031 LVMGR
+1031 IVMGR
-1036 REQKLKAKG
+1036 REKMLKAKG

-1058 STASGLRTP
+1058 SFAVTKPEATKSR
-1067 DFGLSTSDYRLV
+1067 SDDPL
-1079 TSDSR
+1079 TKSQSDDSR
-1084 LSTKSRSDDPLTKS
+1084 LSTKSRSDDPSLR
-1098 NSDDSPIST
+1098 
-1107 LYSPLSTLSLK
+1107 TLSLR
-1118 ACLAQASQKNAL
+1118 ACLAQASTRNAL
-1130 LATGLAD
+1130 LATGIAD
-1137 VKTAEAFINSG
+1137 VKTSEAFINSG
-1148 KELPKGTVDAQ
+1148 KELPKSTVDAQ
-1159 YGKTQTSTSQD
+1159 YGKTQTSSSQD
-1170 YTLMFSQS
+1170 YTLMASQS

-1226 NLQFLASQD
+1226 NLAFLQAQD

-1244 ATIKFEQGETNRLE
+1244 ATIKFQQGETNRLE

-1296 FEIEGKESLAMESG
+1296 FEIEGKESMTMESG
-1310 ATGLDLSKNPTIELL
+1310 AAGLDLSKNPTIELL
-1325 AEQVEHG
+1325 SEQVEHG

-1345 DVRIGMTNQS
+1345 DLRFGITSQS
-1355 IENVGG
+1355 IEKVGG
-1361 QNFIQAG
+1361 QNFVQAG

-1374 GKGQK
+1374 MKGQK
-1379 AKIASAKLQEEAFI
+1379 AKIASAKLQEEAFV
-1393 SQKIQAESALQT
+1393 SQKIQTESAIQT

-1423 YTATALPQAALLE
+1423 YTSTAIPQAALLE

-1461 QIRESYIREVNAY
+1461 QIRESYIQEVNAY
-1474 NQAIITRQTL
+1474 NQAIITRQTI

>member
-1 MINSIIT
+1 MINSIIS

-16 IGLFV
+16 VGLFV

-29 YSLRQLP
+29 YSLSKLP

-57 ATSEVEKF
+57 AASEVEKF

-78 NVKDIRSVS
+78 NVKDIRSIS
-87 RMGLSIITVVFED
+87 RMGMSIITVVFED

-117 AEPYLLQGA
+117 AEPYLLQGS
-126 GVPEMAPITTGLGEF
+126 GIPELAPITTGLGEF

-161 RTYQDWLI
+161 RTYQDWII

-181 VSSFGGDL
+181 VSSYGGHL
-189 KQYEVAVNPERL
+189 KQYEVAVDPERL
-201 RAMNVSVNQVFK
+201 RAMNVSVNEVFK
-213 AIQINNSNSGGSYL
+213 AIQINNSNSGGGYI

-249 NTVVAQRGEAGL
+249 NTVVSQRGEAGL
-261 PILVKDVAK
+261 PVLVKDVAK
-270 VGFGKAV
+270 VGFGKAI

-282 TRNGEGEAVG
+282 TRNGKGEAVG
-292 GVMLLLKG
+292 AVMLLLKG

-306 VQDVKVQMEI
+306 VQDVKAQLEI
-316 IGKTLPQGIKIVPYL
+316 IGKTLPQGVHVVPYL
-331 DRSVLIGRS
+331 DRSVLIGRA

-357 ILVLLLGNWRAGLIV
+357 ILVLLLGNLRAGLIV

-502 ALFLDK
+502 ALFLSK

-521 GFLYRGYQPIIHW
+521 GFLYRGYQPLIHW
-534 ALQQRKWVVIGAF
+534 ALKQRKWVVIGAF

-567 LNEGDFAVETLLPTN
+567 LNEGDFAVETILPTN

-590 VNTAAQAM
+590 INSAAQAM

-603 PTEIKQVVSRIGAS
+603 PTEVKQIVSRIGAS

-625 INSCDLII
+625 VNACDLII

-648 ELEEKM
+648 ELEAKM
-654 DAALDVY
+654 DEALDVY

-774 VIRMDS
+774 VVRMDS

-803 LQEVADVNYENAPLE
+803 LQEVAEVNYENAPLE

-846 QKAMKDKIVLPAGY
+846 QKVMKNKITLPAGY

-886 ALIFILLFF
+886 ALIFVLLFF

-902 ASIIYLAIP
+902 AAIIYLAIP

-958 DEGLGVEERLKKGL
+958 NEGLGVEERLKKGL

-1031 LVMGR
+1031 IVMGR

-1058 STASGLRTP
+1058 SFAETKPEATKTQ
-1067 DFGLSTSDYRLV
+1067 STK
-1079 TSDSR
+1079 SR
-1084 LSTKSRSDDPLTKS
+1084 NDDPLTKSRSDDPR
-1098 NSDDSPIST
+1098 
-1107 LYSPLSTLSLK
+1107 LSLK
-1118 ACLAQASQKNAL
+1118 TCLSLASTRNAL

-1137 VKTAEAFINSG
+1137 IKTAEALINSG

-1159 YGKTQTSTSQD
+1159 YGKTQTYYSQD
-1170 YTLMFSQS
+1170 FTVMASQS

-1188 VKALTSAKVMSE
+1188 VKSLTSAKVLSE

-1226 NLQFLASQD
+1226 NLTFLASQD
-1235 SLYTQMKRA
+1235 SLYTLMKRA
-1244 ATIKFEQGETNRLE
+1244 ATIKFQQGETNRLE

-1271 KRIALEADQK
+1271 KRLSLEADQK

-1310 ATGLDLSKNPTIELL
+1310 QAGLDLSKNPTIELL

-1345 DVRIGMTNQS
+1345 DLRIGVTTQS

-1361 QNFIQAG
+1361 QNFVQAG

-1379 AKIASAKLQEEAFI
+1379 AKIASAKLQEEAFV

-1423 YTATALPQAALLE
+1423 YTSTALPQAALLE

-1461 QIRESYIREVNAY
+1461 QIRESYIQEVNAY
-1474 NQAIITRQTL
+1474 NQAIITRQTI

>member
-1 MINSIIT
+1 MINSIIS

-16 IGLFV
+16 VGLFV

-29 YSLRQLP
+29 YSLSKLP

-57 ATSEVEKF
+57 AASEVEKF

-78 NVKDIRSVS
+78 NVKDIRSIS
-87 RMGLSIITVVFED
+87 RMGMSIITVVFED

-117 AEPYLLQGA
+117 AEPYLLQGS
-126 GVPEMAPITTGLGEF
+126 GIPELAPITTGLGEF

-161 RTYQDWLI
+161 RTYQDWII

-181 VSSFGGDL
+181 VSSYGGHL
-189 KQYEVAVNPERL
+189 KQYEVAVDPERL
-201 RAMNVSVNQVFK
+201 RAMNVSVNEVFK
-213 AIQINNSNSGGSYL
+213 AIQINNSNSGGGYI

-249 NTVVAQRGEAGL
+249 NTVVSQRGEAGL
-261 PILVKDVAK
+261 PVLVKDVAK
-270 VGFGKAV
+270 VGFGKAI

-282 TRNGEGEAVG
+282 TRNGKGEAVG
-292 GVMLLLKG
+292 AVMLLLKG

-306 VQDVKVQMEI
+306 VQDVKVQLEI
-316 IGKTLPQGIKIVPYL
+316 IGKTLPQGVHVVPYL
-331 DRSVLIGRS
+331 DRSVLIGRA

-357 ILVLLLGNWRAGLIV
+357 ILVLLLGNLRAGLIV

-502 ALFLDK
+502 ALFLSK

-521 GFLYRGYQPIIHW
+521 GFLYRGYQPLIHW
-534 ALQQRKWVVIGAF
+534 ALKQRKWVVIGAF

-567 LNEGDFAVETLLPTN
+567 LNEGDFAVETILPTN

-590 VNTAAQAM
+590 INSAAQAM

-603 PTEIKQVVSRIGAS
+603 PTEVKQIVSRIGAS

-625 INSCDLII
+625 VNACDLII

-648 ELEEKM
+648 ELEAKM
-654 DAALDVY
+654 DEALDVY

-774 VIRMDS
+774 VVRMDS

-803 LQEVADVNYENAPLE
+803 LQEVAEVNYENAPLE

-846 QKAMKDKIVLPAGY
+846 QKVMKNKITLPAGY

-886 ALIFILLFF
+886 ALIFVLLFF

-902 ASIIYLAIP
+902 AAIIYLAIP

-947 IVLLSYFKQLA
+947 IVLLSFFKQLA
-958 DEGLGVEERLKKGL
+958 NEGLGVEERLKKGL

-1031 LVMGR
+1031 IVMGR

-1058 STASGLRTP
+1058 SFAETKPEATK
-1067 DFGLSTSDYRLV
+1067 TQ
-1079 TSDSR
+1079 
-1084 LSTKSRSDDPLTKS
+1084 STKSRSDDPLTKS
-1098 NSDDSPIST
+1098 RSDDPR
-1107 LYSPLSTLSLK
+1107 LSLK
-1118 ACLAQASQKNAL
+1118 ACLSLASTRNAL

-1137 VKTAEAFINSG
+1137 IKTAEALINSG

-1159 YGKTQTSTSQD
+1159 YGKTQTYYSQD
-1170 YTLMFSQS
+1170 FTVMASQS

-1188 VKALTSAKVMSE
+1188 VKSLTSAKVLSE

-1226 NLQFLASQD
+1226 NLTFLASQD
-1235 SLYTQMKRA
+1235 SLYTLMKRA
-1244 ATIKFEQGETNRLE
+1244 ATIKFQQGETNRLE

-1310 ATGLDLSKNPTIELL
+1310 QAGLDLSKNPTIELL

-1345 DVRIGMTNQS
+1345 DLRIGVTTQS

-1361 QNFIQAG
+1361 QNFVQAG

-1379 AKIASAKLQEEAFI
+1379 AKIASAKLQEEAFV

-1423 YTATALPQAALLE
+1423 YTSTALPQAALLE

-1461 QIRESYIREVNAY
+1461 QIRESYIQEVNAY
-1474 NQAIITRQTL
+1474 NQAIITRQTI

>member
-1 MINSIIT
+1 MIHSIIT

-16 IGLFV
+16 VGLFV

-29 YSLRQLP
+29 YSLSKLP

-78 NVKDIRSVS
+78 NVKGIRSVS

-100 EVATEVTRQQV
+100 DVATEVTRQQV

-181 VSSFGGDL
+181 VSSFGGNL

-316 IGKTLPQGIKIVPYL
+316 IGKTLPQGIKIVPYI
-331 DRSVLIGRS
+331 DRSVLIGRAIS
-340 INTVEKN
+340 TVEKN

-431 SQQAMDEEVGI
+431 SQQEMDEEVGI
-442 SAKAIFGSAAFGVII
+442 SAKAIFSSAAFGVLI

-502 ALFLDK
+502 SLFLNK
-508 KISHEITIADRIM
+508 KISHDITIADRIM
-521 GFLYRGYQPIIHW
+521 SFLYRGYQPIIHW
-534 ALQQRKWVVIGAF
+534 ALKQRKWVVIGAF

-598 LLKKF
+598 LMKKF

-648 ELEEKM
+648 ELEAKM
-654 DAALDVY
+654 DEALDVY

-707 RYIRSIDGVGDIK
+707 RYIRNIDGVGDIK

-760 TAGIVMEGEKRFDL
+760 SAGIVMEGEKRFDL
-774 VIRMDS
+774 VVRMDS
-780 VHRQDIQNLREL
+780 LHRQDIQNLREL

-846 QKAMKDKIVLPAGY
+846 QKVMKNKITLPAGY

-886 ALIFILLFF
+886 ALIFVLLFF
-895 TFQSFLE
+895 TFQSLLE
-902 ASIIYLAIP
+902 AAIIYLAIP

-916 GVVALWLRG
+916 GVVALWIRG

-947 IVLLSYFKQLA
+947 IVLLSFFKQLA
-958 DEGLGVEERLKKGL
+958 NEGLSVEERLRKGL

-993 ALSHSPGAE
+993 ALSQSPGAE

-1031 LVMGR
+1031 IVMGR

-1053 LMSFS
+1053 LLSFTSFS
-1058 STASGLRTP
+1058 SPLPTVDYPLPTAS
-1067 DFGLSTSDYRLV
+1067 
-1079 TSDSR
+1079 
-1084 LSTKSRSDDPLTKS
+1084 RSADPR
-1098 NSDDSPIST
+1098 
-1107 LYSPLSTLSLK
+1107 LSLK
-1118 ACLAQASQKNAL
+1118 ACLSLASTRNAL

-1137 VKTAEAFINSG
+1137 VKTAEAFILSG
-1148 KELPKGTVDAQ
+1148 KELPKSTVDGQ

-1200 KRLKITQNLVASSVK
+1200 KRLKITQNLVVSSVK

-1226 NLQFLASQD
+1226 NLEFLASQD

-1244 ATIKFEQGETNRLE
+1244 ATIKFQQGETNRLE

-1281 TAYQNLAYWINEPGE
+1281 TAYQNLAYWINEPGD
-1296 FEIEGKESLAMESG
+1296 FEIEGKESLAMEPSS
-1310 ATGLDLSKNPTIELL
+1310 AGLDLSKNPTIELL

-1332 KLLTAVERERLKP
+1332 KLVTAVERERLKP
-1345 DVRIGMTNQS
+1345 DVRIGLTNQS
-1355 IENVGG
+1355 IERVGG
-1361 QNFIQAG
+1361 QNFVQAG

-1379 AKIASAKLQEEAFI
+1379 AKIASAKLQEEAFV

-1423 YTATALPQAALLE
+1423 YTSTALPQAILLE

-1461 QIRESYIREVNAY
+1461 QIRESYIQEVNAY

>member
-1 MINSIIT
+1 MIHSIIN

-16 IGLFV
+16 VGLFV

-78 NVKDIRSVS
+78 NVKGIRSVS

-141 FQYTLEVDPAFKDQY
+141 FQYTLEIDPAFKDQY

-189 KQYEVAVNPERL
+189 KQYEIAVNPERL
-201 RAMNVSVNQVFK
+201 RAMNVSVNEVFK
-213 AIQINNSNSGGSYL
+213 AVSINNSNSGGSYL

-249 NTVVAQRGEAGL
+249 NTVVSSRGEAGL

-282 TRNGEGEAVG
+282 TRNGQGEAVG

-316 IGKTLPQGIKIVPYL
+316 IGKTLPQGIHIVPYL
-331 DRSVLIGRS
+331 DRSVLIGRA

-357 ILVLLLGNWRAGLIV
+357 ILILLLGNWRAGLIV

-424 HRKGEEL
+424 HRKGQEL
-431 SQQAMDEEVGI
+431 SQHEMDEEVGI
-442 SAKAIFGSAAFGVII
+442 SAKAIFSSAAFGVII
-457 ILIVYLPIMALG
+457 ILIVYQPIMALG

-547 GLFSASIA
+547 GLFSSSIA
-555 LFMTLGGEFIPE
+555 LFMSLGGEFIPE
-567 LNEGDFAVETLLPTN
+567 LNEGDFAVETILPTN

-590 VNTAAQAM
+590 VNNAAQAM

-603 PTEIKQVVSRIGAS
+603 PTEINQVVSRIGAS

-633 QLKDPSEWKNAETME
+633 QLKDPSVWKNAETME

-654 DAALDVY
+654 DKELDAF
-661 PEVNFE
+661 PEVSFE

-707 RYIRSIDGVGDIK
+707 RYIRQIDGVGDIK
-720 VQQIDGIPQLVVKY
+720 VQQIEGIPQLVVKY

-774 VIRMDS
+774 VVRMDS

-803 LQEVADVNYENAPLE
+803 LQEVAEVSYENAPLE

-846 QKAMKDKIVLPAGY
+846 QKVMKNKITLPAGY

-886 ALIFILLFF
+886 ALIFVLLFF

-947 IVLLSYFKQLA
+947 IVLLSFFKQLA
-958 DEGLGVEERLKKGL
+958 NEGLGVEERLKKGL

-993 ALSHSPGAE
+993 ALSQSPGAE

-1031 LVMGR
+1031 IVMGR

-1045 LGMIVLFI
+1045 LGMIVLFMV
-1053 LMSFS
+1053 LSFASFAKNPIS
-1058 STASGLRTP
+1058 SLN
-1067 DFGLSTSDYRLV
+1067 STSDYRLA
-1079 TSDSR
+1079 TMP
-1084 LSTKSRSDDPLTKS
+1084 RSDDPL
-1098 NSDDSPIST
+1098 ST
-1107 LYSPLSTLSLK
+1107 AVPARLSLK
-1118 ACLAQASQKNAL
+1118 ACLERASTRNAL
-1130 LATGLAD
+1130 LATGIAD

-1148 KELPKGTVDAQ
+1148 KELPKGTVDGQ

-1170 YTLMFSQS
+1170 YTFMFSQS

-1200 KRLKITQNLVASSVK
+1200 KRLKITQNLVVSSVK
-1215 FYYYQILAQQK
+1215 LYYYQILAQQK
-1226 NLQFLASQD
+1226 NLEFLASQD

-1244 ATIKFEQGETNRLE
+1244 ATIKFQQGETNRLE

-1296 FEIEGKESLAMESG
+1296 FEIEGKESVTMESG
-1310 ATGLDLSKNPTIELL
+1310 AAGLDLSKNPTIELL

-1355 IENVGG
+1355 IENIGG
-1361 QNFIQAG
+1361 QNFVQAG

-1379 AKIASAKLQEEAFI
+1379 AKIASAKFQEEAFV
-1393 SQKIQAESALQT
+1393 SQKIQAESALKT

-1423 YTATALPQAALLE
+1423 YTSTALPQAILLE

-1461 QIRESYIREVNAY
+1461 QIRESYIQEVNAY
-1474 NQAIITRQTL
+1474 NQAIITRQTI

>member
-1 MINSIIT
+1 
-8 FSIRNKLV
+8 
-16 IGLFV
+16 
-21 LGLIFWGG
+21 
-29 YSLRQLP
+29 
-36 IDALPD
+36 
-42 ITSNQVQVITQSPAL
+42 
-57 ATSEVEKF
+57 
-65 ITYPLEISLRTIP
+65 
-78 NVKDIRSVS
+78 
-87 RMGLSIITVVFED
+87 
-100 EVATEVTRQQV
+100 
-111 AEKLKA
+111 
-117 AEPYLLQGA
+117 
-126 GVPEMAPITTGLGEF
+126 
-141 FQYTLEVDPAFKDQY
+141 
-156 SLADL
+156 
-161 RTYQDWLI
+161 
-169 KRQLLGIKGVVE
+169 
-181 VSSFGGDL
+181 
-189 KQYEVAVNPERL
+189 
-201 RAMNVSVNQVFK
+201 
-213 AIQINNSNSGGSYL
+213 
-227 EKGTDAYFIRSEG
+227 
-240 MLTSLEDIE
+240 
-249 NTVVAQRGEAGL
+249 
-261 PILVKDVAK
+261 
-270 VGFGKAV
+270 
-277 RYGAM
+277 
-282 TRNGEGEAVG
+282 
-292 GVMLLLKG
+292 
-300 ANANQV
+300 
-306 VQDVKVQMEI
+306 
-316 IGKTLPQGIKIVPYL
+316 
-331 DRSVLIGRS
+331 
-340 INTVEKN
+340 
-347 LIEGGLIVVF
+347 
-357 ILVLLLGNWRAGLIV
+357 
-372 ASVIPL
+372 
-378 CLLFAFALMHI
+378 
-389 FGVSA
+389 
-394 NLMSLGAIDFGLIVD
+394 
-409 GAVIIVESIIHRLHS
+409 
-424 HRKGEEL
+424 
-431 SQQAMDEEVGI
+431 VGI

-502 ALFLDK
+502 ALFLSK

-521 GFLYRGYQPIIHW
+521 GFLYGKYQPIINW

-555 LFMTLGGEFIPE
+555 LFMSLGGEFIPE

-598 LLKKF
+598 LMKKF

-648 ELEEKM
+648 ELEAKM

-707 RYIRSIDGVGDIK
+707 RYIRKIDGVGDIK

-774 VIRMDS
+774 VVRMDS
-780 VHRQDIQNLREL
+780 VHRKDIQNLREL

-803 LQEVADVNYENAPLE
+803 LQEVADVSYENAPLE

-846 QKAMKDKIVLPAGY
+846 QKVMKDKIVLPAGY

-886 ALIFILLFF
+886 ALIFVLLFF

-902 ASIIYLAIP
+902 AAIIYLAIP

-916 GVVALWLRG
+916 GIVALWLRG

-947 IVLLSYFKQLA
+947 IVLLSFFKQLA
-958 DEGLGVEERLKKGL
+958 DEGLSVEERLKKGL

-1031 LVMGR
+1031 IVMGR
-1036 REQKLKAKG
+1036 KEQKLNAKG
-1045 LGMIVLFI
+1045 LGMIVLFV

-1058 STASGLRTP
+1058 SFS
-1067 DFGLSTSDYRLV
+1067 V
-1079 TSDSR
+1079 
-1084 LSTKSRSDDPLTKS
+1084 TKSHG
-1098 NSDDSPIST
+1098 DDSPIST

-1118 ACLAQASQKNAL
+1118 TCLSLASTRNAL

-1137 VKTAEAFINSG
+1137 VKTAEAFIQSG

-1159 YGKTQTSTSQD
+1159 YGKTQTYYSQD
-1170 YTLMFSQS
+1170 YTLMASQS

-1188 VKALTSAKVMSE
+1188 VKALTSAKVLSE

-1226 NLQFLASQD
+1226 NLAFLASQD

-1244 ATIKFEQGETNRLE
+1244 ATIKFQQGETNRLE

-1271 KRIALEADQK
+1271 KRIALESDQK

-1325 AEQVEHG
+1325 SEQVEHG

-1345 DVRIGMTNQS
+1345 DVRIGVTTQS

-1361 QNFIQAG
+1361 QNFVQAG

-1379 AKIASAKLQEEAFI
+1379 AKIASAKLQEEAYV

-1461 QIRESYIREVNAY
+1461 QIRESYIQEVNAY

>member
-1 MINSIIT
+1 MINSIIS

-16 IGLFV
+16 VGLFV

-29 YSLRQLP
+29 YSLSKLP

-57 ATSEVEKF
+57 AASEVEKF

-78 NVKDIRSVS
+78 NVKDIRSIS
-87 RMGLSIITVVFED
+87 RMGMSIITVVFED

-117 AEPYLLQGA
+117 AEPYLLQGS
-126 GVPEMAPITTGLGEF
+126 GIPELAPITTGLGEF

-161 RTYQDWLI
+161 RTYQDWII

-181 VSSFGGDL
+181 VSSYGGHL
-189 KQYEVAVNPERL
+189 KQYEVAVDPERL
-201 RAMNVSVNQVFK
+201 RAMNVSVNEVFK
-213 AIQINNSNSGGSYL
+213 AIQINNSNSGGGYI

-249 NTVVAQRGEAGL
+249 NTVVSQRGEAGL
-261 PILVKDVAK
+261 PVLVKDVAK
-270 VGFGKAV
+270 VGFGKAI

-282 TRNGEGEAVG
+282 TRNGKGEAVG
-292 GVMLLLKG
+292 AVMLLLKG

-306 VQDVKVQMEI
+306 VQDVKAQLEI
-316 IGKTLPQGIKIVPYL
+316 IGKTLPQGVHVVPYL
-331 DRSVLIGRS
+331 DRSVLIGRA

-357 ILVLLLGNWRAGLIV
+357 ILVLLLGNLRAGLIV

-502 ALFLDK
+502 ALFLSK

-521 GFLYRGYQPIIHW
+521 GFLYRGYQPLIHW
-534 ALQQRKWVVIGAF
+534 ALKQRKWVVIGAF

-567 LNEGDFAVETLLPTN
+567 LNEGDFAVETILPTN

-590 VNTAAQAM
+590 INSAAQAM

-603 PTEIKQVVSRIGAS
+603 PTEVKQIVSRIGAS

-625 INSCDLII
+625 VNACDLII

-648 ELEEKM
+648 ELEAKM
-654 DAALDVY
+654 DEALDVY

-741 YGLNVNEV
+741 YGLSVNEV

-774 VIRMDS
+774 VVRMDS

-803 LQEVADVNYENAPLE
+803 LQEVAEVNYENAPLE

-846 QKAMKDKIVLPAGY
+846 QKVMKNKITLPAGY

-886 ALIFILLFF
+886 ALIFVLLFF

-902 ASIIYLAIP
+902 AAIIYLAIP

-958 DEGLGVEERLKKGL
+958 NEGLGVEERLKKGL

-1031 LVMGR
+1031 IVMGR

-1058 STASGLRTP
+1058 SFAETKPEATK
-1067 DFGLSTSDYRLV
+1067 TQ
-1079 TSDSR
+1079 
-1084 LSTKSRSDDPLTKS
+1084 STKSRSDDPLTKS
-1098 NSDDSPIST
+1098 RSDDPR
-1107 LYSPLSTLSLK
+1107 LSLK
-1118 ACLAQASQKNAL
+1118 TCLSLASTRNAL

-1137 VKTAEAFINSG
+1137 IKTAEALINSG

-1159 YGKTQTSTSQD
+1159 YGKTQTYYSQD
-1170 YTLMFSQS
+1170 FTVMASQS

-1188 VKALTSAKVMSE
+1188 VKSLTSAKVLSE

-1226 NLQFLASQD
+1226 NLTFLASQD
-1235 SLYTQMKRA
+1235 SLYTLMKRA
-1244 ATIKFEQGETNRLE
+1244 ATIKFQQGETNRLE

-1271 KRIALEADQK
+1271 KRLSLEADQK

-1310 ATGLDLSKNPTIELL
+1310 QAGLDLSKNPTIELL

-1345 DVRIGMTNQS
+1345 DLRIGFTTQS

-1361 QNFIQAG
+1361 QNFVQAG

-1379 AKIASAKLQEEAFI
+1379 AKIASAKLQEEAFV

-1423 YTATALPQAALLE
+1423 YTSTALPQAALLE

-1461 QIRESYIREVNAY
+1461 QIRESYIQEVNAY
-1474 NQAIITRQTL
+1474 NQAIINRQTL

>member
-1 MINSIIT
+1 MINSIIS

-16 IGLFV
+16 VGLFV

-29 YSLRQLP
+29 YSLSKLP

-57 ATSEVEKF
+57 AASEVEKF

-78 NVKDIRSVS
+78 NVKDIRSIS
-87 RMGLSIITVVFED
+87 RMGMSIITVVFED

-117 AEPYLLQGA
+117 AEPYLLQGS
-126 GVPEMAPITTGLGEF
+126 GIPELAPITTGLGEF

-161 RTYQDWLI
+161 RTYQDWII

-181 VSSFGGDL
+181 VSSYGGHL
-189 KQYEVAVNPERL
+189 KQYEVAVDPERL
-201 RAMNVSVNQVFK
+201 RAMNVSVNEVFK
-213 AIQINNSNSGGSYL
+213 AIQINNSNSGGGYI

-249 NTVVAQRGEAGL
+249 NTVVSQRGEAGL
-261 PILVKDVAK
+261 PVLVKDVAK
-270 VGFGKAV
+270 VGFGKAI

-282 TRNGEGEAVG
+282 TRNGKGEAVG
-292 GVMLLLKG
+292 AVMLLLKG

-306 VQDVKVQMEI
+306 VQDVKAQLEI
-316 IGKTLPQGIKIVPYL
+316 IGKTLPQGVHVVPYL
-331 DRSVLIGRS
+331 DRSVLIGRA

-357 ILVLLLGNWRAGLIV
+357 ILVLLLGNLRAGLIV

-502 ALFLDK
+502 ALFLSK

-521 GFLYRGYQPIIHW
+521 GFLYRSYQPLIHW
-534 ALQQRKWVVIGAF
+534 ALKQRKWVVIGAF

-567 LNEGDFAVETLLPTN
+567 LNEGDFAVETILPTN

-590 VNTAAQAM
+590 INSAAQAM

-603 PTEIKQVVSRIGAS
+603 PTEVKQIVSRIGAS

-625 INSCDLII
+625 VNACDLII

-648 ELEEKM
+648 ELEAKM
-654 DAALDVY
+654 DEALDVY

-774 VIRMDS
+774 VVRMDS

-803 LQEVADVNYENAPLE
+803 LQEVAEVNYENAPLE

-846 QKAMKDKIVLPAGY
+846 QKVMKNKITLPAGY

-886 ALIFILLFF
+886 ALIFVLLFF

-902 ASIIYLAIP
+902 AAIIYLAIP

-947 IVLLSYFKQLA
+947 IVLLSFFKQLA
-958 DEGLGVEERLKKGL
+958 NEGLGVEERLKKGL

-1031 LVMGR
+1031 IVMGR

-1058 STASGLRTP
+1058 SFAETKPEATK
-1067 DFGLSTSDYRLV
+1067 TQ
-1079 TSDSR
+1079 
-1084 LSTKSRSDDPLTKS
+1084 STKSRSDDPLTKS
-1098 NSDDSPIST
+1098 RSDDPR
-1107 LYSPLSTLSLK
+1107 LSLK
-1118 ACLAQASQKNAL
+1118 ACLSLASTRNAL

-1137 VKTAEAFINSG
+1137 VKTAEALINSG

-1159 YGKTQTSTSQD
+1159 YGKTQTYYSQD
-1170 YTLMFSQS
+1170 FTVMASQS

-1188 VKALTSAKVMSE
+1188 VKSLTSAKVLSE

-1226 NLQFLASQD
+1226 NLTFLASQD
-1235 SLYTQMKRA
+1235 SLYTLMKRA
-1244 ATIKFEQGETNRLE
+1244 ATIKFQQGETNRLE

-1271 KRIALEADQK
+1271 KRLSLEADQK

-1310 ATGLDLSKNPTIELL
+1310 QAGLDLSKNPTIELL

-1345 DVRIGMTNQS
+1345 DLRIGVTTQS

-1361 QNFIQAG
+1361 QNFVQAG

-1379 AKIASAKLQEEAFI
+1379 AKIASAKLQEEAFV

-1423 YTATALPQAALLE
+1423 YTSTALPQAALLE

-1461 QIRESYIREVNAY
+1461 QIRESYIQEVNAY
-1474 NQAIITRQTL
+1474 NQAIITRQTI

>member
-1 MINSIIT
+1 MINSIIS

-16 IGLFV
+16 VGLFV

-29 YSLRQLP
+29 YSLSKLP

-181 VSSFGGDL
+181 VSSFGGNL
-189 KQYEVAVNPERL
+189 KQYEVAIDPERL
-201 RAMNVSVNQVFK
+201 RAMNVSVNEVFK

-249 NTVVAQRGEAGL
+249 NTVVSQRGEAGL

-270 VGFGKAV
+270 VGFGKAI

-282 TRNGEGEAVG
+282 TRNGKGEAVG
-292 GVMLLLKG
+292 AVMLLLKG

-306 VQDVKVQMEI
+306 VQDVKAQLEI
-316 IGKTLPQGIKIVPYL
+316 IGKTLPQGVHVVPYL
-331 DRSVLIGRS
+331 DRSVLIGRA

-357 ILVLLLGNWRAGLIV
+357 ILVLLLGNLRAGLIV

-502 ALFLDK
+502 ALFLSK

-521 GFLYRGYQPIIHW
+521 GFLYRGYQPLIHW
-534 ALQQRKWVVIGAF
+534 ALKQRKWVVIGAF

-567 LNEGDFAVETLLPTN
+567 LNEGDFAVETILPTN

-590 VNTAAQAM
+590 INSAAQAM

-603 PTEIKQVVSRIGAS
+603 PTEVKQIVSRIGAS

-625 INSCDLII
+625 VNACDLII

-648 ELEEKM
+648 ELEAKM
-654 DAALDVY
+654 DEALDVY

-774 VIRMDS
+774 VVRMDS

-803 LQEVADVNYENAPLE
+803 LQEVAEVNYENAPLE

-846 QKAMKDKIVLPAGY
+846 QKVMKNKITLPAGY

-886 ALIFILLFF
+886 ALIFVLLFF

-902 ASIIYLAIP
+902 AAIIYLAIP

-947 IVLLSYFKQLA
+947 IVLLSFFKQLA
-958 DEGLGVEERLKKGL
+958 NEGLGVEERLKKGL

-1031 LVMGR
+1031 IVMGR

-1058 STASGLRTP
+1058 STASGLRT
-1067 DFGLSTSDYRLV
+1067 
-1079 TSDSR
+1079 SDSG
-1084 LSTKSRSDDPLTKS
+1084 L
-1098 NSDDSPIST
+1098 ISSG
-1107 LYSPLSTLSLK
+1107 LRTLSLRT
-1118 ACLAQASQKNAL
+1118 CLSLASTRNAL

-1137 VKTAEAFINSG
+1137 VKTAEALINSG

-1159 YGKTQTSTSQD
+1159 YGKTQTYYSQD
-1170 YTLMFSQS
+1170 FTVMASQS

-1188 VKALTSAKVMSE
+1188 VKSLTSAKVMSE

-1226 NLQFLASQD
+1226 NLTFLASQD
-1235 SLYTQMKRA
+1235 SLYTLMKRA
-1244 ATIKFEQGETNRLE
+1244 ATIKFQQGETNRLE

-1271 KRIALEADQK
+1271 KRLSLVADQK

-1310 ATGLDLSKNPTIELL
+1310 AAGLDLSKNPTIELL

-1332 KLLTAVERERLKP
+1332 KLLTAVEIERLKP
-1345 DVRIGMTNQS
+1345 DLRIGVTTQS

-1361 QNFIQAG
+1361 QNFVQAG

-1379 AKIASAKLQEEAFI
+1379 AKIASAKLQEEAFV

-1423 YTATALPQAALLE
+1423 YTSTALPQAALLE

-1461 QIRESYIREVNAY
+1461 QIRESYIQEVNAY

>member
-1 MINSIIT
+1 MINSIIS

-16 IGLFV
+16 VGLFV

-29 YSLRQLP
+29 YSLSKLP

-57 ATSEVEKF
+57 AASEVEKF

-78 NVKDIRSVS
+78 NVKDIRSIS
-87 RMGLSIITVVFED
+87 RMGMSIITVVFED

-117 AEPYLLQGA
+117 AEPYLLQGS
-126 GVPEMAPITTGLGEF
+126 GIPELAPITTGLGEF

-161 RTYQDWLI
+161 RTYQDWII

-181 VSSFGGDL
+181 VSSYGGHL
-189 KQYEVAVNPERL
+189 KQYEVAVDPERL
-201 RAMNVSVNQVFK
+201 RAMNVSVNEVFK
-213 AIQINNSNSGGSYL
+213 AIQINNSNSGGGYI

-249 NTVVAQRGEAGL
+249 NTVVSQRGEAGL
-261 PILVKDVAK
+261 PVLVKDVAK
-270 VGFGKAV
+270 VGFGKAI

-282 TRNGEGEAVG
+282 TRNGKGEAVG
-292 GVMLLLKG
+292 AVMLLLKG

-306 VQDVKVQMEI
+306 VQDVKAQLEI
-316 IGKTLPQGIKIVPYL
+316 IGKTLPQGVHVVPYL
-331 DRSVLIGRS
+331 DRSVLIGRA

-357 ILVLLLGNWRAGLIV
+357 ILVLLLGNLRAGLIV

-502 ALFLDK
+502 ALFLSK

-521 GFLYRGYQPIIHW
+521 GFLYRGYQPLIHW
-534 ALQQRKWVVIGAF
+534 ALKQRKWVVIGAF

-567 LNEGDFAVETLLPTN
+567 LNEGDFAVETILPTN

-590 VNTAAQAM
+590 INSAAQAM

-603 PTEIKQVVSRIGAS
+603 PTEVKQIVSRIGAS

-625 INSCDLII
+625 VNACDLII

-648 ELEEKM
+648 ELEAKM
-654 DAALDVY
+654 DEALDVY

-774 VIRMDS
+774 VVRMDS

-803 LQEVADVNYENAPLE
+803 LQEVAEVNYENAPLE

-846 QKAMKDKIVLPAGY
+846 QKVMKNKITLPAGY

-886 ALIFILLFF
+886 ALIFVLLFF

-902 ASIIYLAIP
+902 AAIIYLAIP

-947 IVLLSYFKQLA
+947 IVLLSFFKQLA
-958 DEGLGVEERLKKGL
+958 NEGLGVEERLKKGL

-1031 LVMGR
+1031 IVMGR

-1058 STASGLRTP
+1058 SFAETKPEATK
-1067 DFGLSTSDYRLV
+1067 TQ
-1079 TSDSR
+1079 
-1084 LSTKSRSDDPLTKS
+1084 STKSRSDDPLTKS
-1098 NSDDSPIST
+1098 RSDDPR
-1107 LYSPLSTLSLK
+1107 LSLK
-1118 ACLAQASQKNAL
+1118 ACLSLASTRNAL

-1137 VKTAEAFINSG
+1137 VKTAEALINSG

-1159 YGKTQTSTSQD
+1159 YGKTQTYYSQD
-1170 YTLMFSQS
+1170 FTVMASQS

-1188 VKALTSAKVMSE
+1188 VKSLTSAKVLSE

-1226 NLQFLASQD
+1226 NLTFLASQD
-1235 SLYTQMKRA
+1235 SLYTLMKRA
-1244 ATIKFEQGETNRLE
+1244 ATIKFQQGETNRLE

-1271 KRIALEADQK
+1271 KRLSLEADQK

-1310 ATGLDLSKNPTIELL
+1310 AAGLDLSKNPTIELL

-1345 DVRIGMTNQS
+1345 DLRIGVTTQS

-1361 QNFIQAG
+1361 QNFVQAG

-1379 AKIASAKLQEEAFI
+1379 AKIASAKLQEEAFV

-1423 YTATALPQAALLE
+1423 YTSTALPQAALLE

-1461 QIRESYIREVNAY
+1461 QIRESYIQEVNAY
-1474 NQAIITRQTL
+1474 NQAIITRQTI

>member
-1 MINSIIT
+1 
-8 FSIRNKLV
+8 
-16 IGLFV
+16 
-21 LGLIFWGG
+21 
-29 YSLRQLP
+29 
-36 IDALPD
+36 
-42 ITSNQVQVITQSPAL
+42 
-57 ATSEVEKF
+57 
-65 ITYPLEISLRTIP
+65 
-78 NVKDIRSVS
+78 
-87 RMGLSIITVVFED
+87 
-100 EVATEVTRQQV
+100 
-111 AEKLKA
+111 
-117 AEPYLLQGA
+117 
-126 GVPEMAPITTGLGEF
+126 
-141 FQYTLEVDPAFKDQY
+141 
-156 SLADL
+156 
-161 RTYQDWLI
+161 
-169 KRQLLGIKGVVE
+169 
-181 VSSFGGDL
+181 
-189 KQYEVAVNPERL
+189 
-201 RAMNVSVNQVFK
+201 
-213 AIQINNSNSGGSYL
+213 
-227 EKGTDAYFIRSEG
+227 
-240 MLTSLEDIE
+240 
-249 NTVVAQRGEAGL
+249 
-261 PILVKDVAK
+261 
-270 VGFGKAV
+270 
-277 RYGAM
+277 
-282 TRNGEGEAVG
+282 
-292 GVMLLLKG
+292 
-300 ANANQV
+300 
-306 VQDVKVQMEI
+306 
-316 IGKTLPQGIKIVPYL
+316 
-331 DRSVLIGRS
+331 
-340 INTVEKN
+340 
-347 LIEGGLIVVF
+347 
-357 ILVLLLGNWRAGLIV
+357 
-372 ASVIPL
+372 
-378 CLLFAFALMHI
+378 
-389 FGVSA
+389 
-394 NLMSLGAIDFGLIVD
+394 
-409 GAVIIVESIIHRLHS
+409 
-424 HRKGEEL
+424 
-431 SQQAMDEEVGI
+431 
-442 SAKAIFGSAAFGVII
+442 
-457 ILIVYLPIMALG
+457 
-469 GIEGKMFR
+469 
-477 PMAQTVSFAILGAL
+477 
-491 ILSLTYVPMMS
+491 
-502 ALFLDK
+502 
-508 KISHEITIADRIM
+508 
-521 GFLYRGYQPIIHW
+521 
-534 ALQQRKWVVIGAF
+534 VVIGAF
-547 GLFSASIA
+547 GLFSSSIA
-555 LFMTLGGEFIPE
+555 LFMSLGGEFIPE
-567 LNEGDFAVETLLPTN
+567 LNEGDFAVETILPTN

-590 VNTAAQAM
+590 VNNAAQAM

-603 PTEIKQVVSRIGAS
+603 PTEINQVVSRIGAS

-633 QLKDPSEWKNAETME
+633 QLKDPSVWKNAKTME

-654 DAALDVY
+654 DKELDAF
-661 PEVNFE
+661 PEVSFE

-707 RYIRSIDGVGDIK
+707 RYIRNIDGVGDIK
-720 VQQIDGIPQLVVKY
+720 VQQIEGIPQLVVKY

-774 VIRMDS
+774 VVRMDS

-803 LQEVADVNYENAPLE
+803 LQEVAEVSYENAPLE

-846 QKAMKDKIVLPAGY
+846 QKVMKNKITLPAGY

-886 ALIFILLFF
+886 ALIFVLLFF

-947 IVLLSYFKQLA
+947 IVLLSFFKQLA
-958 DEGLGVEERLKKGL
+958 NEGLGVEERLKKGL

-993 ALSHSPGAE
+993 ALSQSPGAE

-1031 LVMGR
+1031 IVMGR

-1045 LGMIVLFI
+1045 LGMIGLFM
-1053 LMSFS
+1053 LLSFASFAKNPIS
-1058 STASGLRTP
+1058 SLN
-1067 DFGLSTSDYRLV
+1067 STSDYRLA
-1079 TSDSR
+1079 TMP
-1084 LSTKSRSDDPLTKS
+1084 RSDDPL
-1098 NSDDSPIST
+1098 ST
-1107 LYSPLSTLSLK
+1107 AVPARLSLK
-1118 ACLAQASQKNAL
+1118 ACLERASTRNAL
-1130 LATGLAD
+1130 LATGIAD

-1148 KELPKGTVDAQ
+1148 KELPKGTVDGQ

-1170 YTLMFSQS
+1170 YTFMFSQS

-1200 KRLKITQNLVASSVK
+1200 KRLKITQNLVVSSVK

-1226 NLQFLASQD
+1226 NLEFLASQD

-1244 ATIKFEQGETNRLE
+1244 ATIKFQQGETNRLE

-1296 FEIEGKESLAMESG
+1296 FEIEGKESVTMESG
-1310 ATGLDLSKNPTIELL
+1310 AAGLDLSKNPTIELL

-1361 QNFIQAG
+1361 QNFVQAG

-1379 AKIASAKLQEEAFI
+1379 AKIASAKLQEEAFV
-1393 SQKIQAESALQT
+1393 SQKIQAESALKT

-1423 YTATALPQAALLE
+1423 YTSTALPQAILLE

-1461 QIRESYIREVNAY
+1461 QIRESYIQEVNAY
-1474 NQAIITRQTL
+1474 NQAIITRQTI

>member
-1 MINSIIT
+1 MINSIIS

-16 IGLFV
+16 VGLFV

-29 YSLRQLP
+29 YSLSKLP

-181 VSSFGGDL
+181 VSSFGGNL

-201 RAMNVSVNQVFK
+201 RAMNVSVNEVFK

-249 NTVVAQRGEAGL
+249 NTVVAQRGDAGL

-331 DRSVLIGRS
+331 DRSVLIGRA

-431 SQQAMDEEVGI
+431 SQHAMDEEVGI

-502 ALFLDK
+502 ALFLSK
-508 KISHEITIADRIM
+508 KISHKITIADRIL
-521 GFLYRGYQPIIHW
+521 GFLYGKYQPIIHW
-534 ALQQRKWVVIGAF
+534 ALKQRKWVVIGAF

-555 LFMTLGGEFIPE
+555 LFMSLGGEFIPE

-598 LLKKF
+598 LMKKF

-648 ELEEKM
+648 ELEAKM
-654 DAALDVY
+654 DKALDVY

-707 RYIRSIDGVGDIK
+707 RFIRQIDGVGDIK

-774 VIRMDS
+774 VVRMDS

-803 LQEVADVNYENAPLE
+803 LQEVADVSYENAPLE

-846 QKAMKDKIVLPAGY
+846 QKVMKDKIVLPAGY

-886 ALIFILLFF
+886 ALIFVLLFF

-902 ASIIYLAIP
+902 AAIIYLAIP

-947 IVLLSYFKQLA
+947 IVLLSFFKQLA
-958 DEGLGVEERLKKGL
+958 DEGLSVEERLKKGL

-993 ALSHSPGAE
+993 ALSHLPGAE

-1031 LVMGR
+1031 IVMGR

-1058 STASGLRTP
+1058 SFASGLRP
-1067 DFGLSTSDYRLV
+1067 SAFGLVSSGLR
-1079 TSDSR
+1079 
-1084 LSTKSRSDDPLTKS
+1084 
-1098 NSDDSPIST
+1098 
-1107 LYSPLSTLSLK
+1107 TLSLRT
-1118 ACLAQASQKNAL
+1118 CLSQASSRNAL

-1159 YGKTQTSTSQD
+1159 YGKTQTYYSQD
-1170 YTLMFSQS
+1170 YTVMASQS

-1188 VKALTSAKVMSE
+1188 VKSLTSAKVMSE

-1226 NLQFLASQD
+1226 NLAFLASQD

-1244 ATIKFEQGETNRLE
+1244 ATIKFQQGETNRLE

-1271 KRIALEADQK
+1271 KRLSLEADQK

-1296 FEIEGKESLAMESG
+1296 FVIEGKEPLTMESG
-1310 ATGLDLSKNPTIELL
+1310 PAGLDLSKNPTIELL
-1325 AEQVEHG
+1325 SEQVEHG
-1332 KLLTAVERERLKP
+1332 KLLTSVEKERLKP
-1345 DVRIGMTNQS
+1345 DVRIGVTSQS

-1361 QNFIQAG
+1361 QNFVQAG

-1423 YTATALPQAALLE
+1423 YTATALPQAELLE

-1461 QIRESYIREVNAY
+1461 QIRESYILEVNAY
-1474 NQAIITRQTL
+1474 NQAIITRQTI

>member
-1 MINSIIT
+1 
-8 FSIRNKLV
+8 
-16 IGLFV
+16 
-21 LGLIFWGG
+21 
-29 YSLRQLP
+29 
-36 IDALPD
+36 
-42 ITSNQVQVITQSPAL
+42 
-57 ATSEVEKF
+57 
-65 ITYPLEISLRTIP
+65 
-78 NVKDIRSVS
+78 
-87 RMGLSIITVVFED
+87 
-100 EVATEVTRQQV
+100 
-111 AEKLKA
+111 
-117 AEPYLLQGA
+117 
-126 GVPEMAPITTGLGEF
+126 
-141 FQYTLEVDPAFKDQY
+141 
-156 SLADL
+156 
-161 RTYQDWLI
+161 
-169 KRQLLGIKGVVE
+169 
-181 VSSFGGDL
+181 
-189 KQYEVAVNPERL
+189 
-201 RAMNVSVNQVFK
+201 
-213 AIQINNSNSGGSYL
+213 
-227 EKGTDAYFIRSEG
+227 
-240 MLTSLEDIE
+240 
-249 NTVVAQRGEAGL
+249 
-261 PILVKDVAK
+261 VKDVAK

-331 DRSVLIGRS
+331 DRSVLIGRA

-357 ILVLLLGNWRAGLIV
+357 ILVLLLGNLRAGLIV

-502 ALFLDK
+502 ALFLSK
-508 KISHEITIADRIM
+508 KISHKITIADRIM
-521 GFLYRGYQPIIHW
+521 GFLYGKYQPIIHW
-534 ALQQRKWVVIGAF
+534 ALKQRKWVVIGAF

-648 ELEEKM
+648 ELEAKM

-707 RYIRSIDGVGDIK
+707 RYIRQIDGVGDIK

-774 VIRMDS
+774 VVRMDS

-803 LQEVADVNYENAPLE
+803 LQEVADVSYENAPLE

-846 QKAMKDKIVLPAGY
+846 QKVMKDKIVLPAGY

-886 ALIFILLFF
+886 ALIFVLLFF

-902 ASIIYLAIP
+902 AAIIYLAIP

-1031 LVMGR
+1031 IVMGR
-1036 REQKLKAKG
+1036 REQKLKVKG

-1053 LMSFS
+1053 LLSFTSFS
-1058 STASGLRTP
+1058 SPLPT
-1067 DFGLSTSDYRLV
+1067 DYC
-1079 TSDSR
+1079 
-1084 LSTKSRSDDPLTKS
+1084 
-1098 NSDDSPIST
+1098 
-1107 LYSPLSTLSLK
+1107 PLSTATAGSARLSLK
-1118 ACLAQASQKNAL
+1118 ACLSQASTRNAL

-1137 VKTAEAFINSG
+1137 IKTAEAFIQSG

-1159 YGKTQTSTSQD
+1159 YGKTQTYYSQD
-1170 YTLMFSQS
+1170 YTVMASQS
-1178 IPWPTLLKAQ
+1178 IPWPTLLNAQ
-1188 VKALTSAKVMSE
+1188 VKSLTSAKVMSE

-1226 NLQFLASQD
+1226 NLTFLASQD

-1244 ATIKFEQGETNRLE
+1244 ATIKFQQGETNRLE

-1310 ATGLDLSKNPTIELL
+1310 LAGLDLSKNPTIELL

-1345 DVRIGMTNQS
+1345 DLRIGVTTQS

-1361 QNFIQAG
+1361 QNFVQAG

-1379 AKIASAKLQEEAFI
+1379 AKIASAKLQEEAFV

-1405 DYKNAEAAVAKY
+1405 DYKNAEAAVEKY

-1436 KTALKSYQQGEIEYV
+1436 KTALKSYQKGEIEYV

-1461 QIRESYIREVNAY
+1461 QIRESYIQEVNAY

>member
-1 MINSIIT
+1 
-8 FSIRNKLV
+8 
-16 IGLFV
+16 
-21 LGLIFWGG
+21 
-29 YSLRQLP
+29 
-36 IDALPD
+36 
-42 ITSNQVQVITQSPAL
+42 
-57 ATSEVEKF
+57 
-65 ITYPLEISLRTIP
+65 
-78 NVKDIRSVS
+78 
-87 RMGLSIITVVFED
+87 
-100 EVATEVTRQQV
+100 
-111 AEKLKA
+111 
-117 AEPYLLQGA
+117 
-126 GVPEMAPITTGLGEF
+126 
-141 FQYTLEVDPAFKDQY
+141 
-156 SLADL
+156 
-161 RTYQDWLI
+161 
-169 KRQLLGIKGVVE
+169 
-181 VSSFGGDL
+181 
-189 KQYEVAVNPERL
+189 
-201 RAMNVSVNQVFK
+201 
-213 AIQINNSNSGGSYL
+213 
-227 EKGTDAYFIRSEG
+227 
-240 MLTSLEDIE
+240 
-249 NTVVAQRGEAGL
+249 
-261 PILVKDVAK
+261 
-270 VGFGKAV
+270 
-277 RYGAM
+277 
-282 TRNGEGEAVG
+282 
-292 GVMLLLKG
+292 
-300 ANANQV
+300 
-306 VQDVKVQMEI
+306 
-316 IGKTLPQGIKIVPYL
+316 
-331 DRSVLIGRS
+331 
-340 INTVEKN
+340 
-347 LIEGGLIVVF
+347 
-357 ILVLLLGNWRAGLIV
+357 
-372 ASVIPL
+372 
-378 CLLFAFALMHI
+378 
-389 FGVSA
+389 
-394 NLMSLGAIDFGLIVD
+394 
-409 GAVIIVESIIHRLHS
+409 
-424 HRKGEEL
+424 
-431 SQQAMDEEVGI
+431 MDEEVGI

-502 ALFLDK
+502 ALFLSK
-508 KISHEITIADRIM
+508 KISHKITIADRIM
-521 GFLYRGYQPIIHW
+521 GFLYGKYQPILHW
-534 ALQQRKWVVIGAF
+534 ALKQRKWVVLGAF

-555 LFMTLGGEFIPE
+555 LFMSLGGEFIPE
-567 LNEGDFAVETLLPTN
+567 LNEGDFAVETILPTN
-582 ASLSQSIK
+582 ASLSQSIQ

-603 PTEIKQVVSRIGAS
+603 PSEIKQVVSRIGAS

-625 INSCDLII
+625 INACDLII
-633 QLKDPSEWKNAETME
+633 QLKDPSEWKNAATME
-648 ELEEKM
+648 ELEAKM
-654 DAALDVY
+654 DAALDSY

-707 RYIRSIDGVGDIK
+707 RYIRLIDGVGDIK

-734 NRVKMAQ
+734 NRVKMAR

-749 NSAIKMTFAGE
+749 NAAIKMTFAGE

-774 VIRMDS
+774 VVRMDS

-792 YIDLPSGSQIP
+792 YVDLPSGSQIP
-803 LQEVADVNYENAPLE
+803 LQEVAEVSYENAPLE

-846 QKAMKDKIVLPAGY
+846 QKVMKNKITLPAGY

-886 ALIFILLFF
+886 ALIFVLLFF

-902 ASIIYLAIP
+902 AAIIYLAIP

-916 GVVALWLRG
+916 GVVALWVRG

-947 IVLLSYFKQLA
+947 IVLLSFFKQLA
-958 DEGLGVEERLKKGL
+958 EEGLGVEERLKKGL

-1031 LVMGR
+1031 IVMGR

-1045 LGMIVLFI
+1045 LGMIILFI

-1058 STASGLRTP
+1058 GIASGLSTAQ
-1067 DFGLSTSDYRLV
+1067 GLLSTAIAGPAR
-1079 TSDSR
+1079 
-1084 LSTKSRSDDPLTKS
+1084 
-1098 NSDDSPIST
+1098 
-1107 LYSPLSTLSLK
+1107 LSLK
-1118 ACLAQASQKNAL
+1118 ACLARASSRNAL
-1130 LATGLAD
+1130 LATGVAD

-1159 YGKTQTSTSQD
+1159 YGKTQTYYSQD
-1170 YTLMFSQS
+1170 YTVMASQS

-1188 VKALTSAKVMSE
+1188 VKALTSAKVLSE
-1200 KRLKITQNLVASSVK
+1200 KRLRITQNLVASSVK

-1226 NLQFLASQD
+1226 TAQFLASQD

-1244 ATIKFEQGETNRLE
+1244 ATIKFQQGETNRLE

-1271 KRIALEADQK
+1271 KRLSLEADQK

-1296 FEIEGKESLAMESG
+1296 FEIEGKESVAMESG
-1310 ATGLDLSKNPTIELL
+1310 ISAFDVAKNPTVELL

-1332 KLLTAVERERLKP
+1332 KLLTAVEQERLKP
-1345 DVRIGMTNQS
+1345 DLRIGVTTQS

-1361 QNFIQAG
+1361 QSFVQAG

-1374 GKGQK
+1374 MKGQK
-1379 AKIASAKLQEEAFI
+1379 AKIASAKLQEEAFL
-1393 SQKIQAESALQT
+1393 SQKIQTESALQT

-1423 YTATALPQAALLE
+1423 YTTTALPQAALLE

-1461 QIRESYIREVNAY
+1461 QIRESYILEINAY
-1474 NQAIITRQTL
+1474 NQAIITRQTI

>member
-1 MINSIIT
+1 MINSIIS

-16 IGLFV
+16 VGLFV

-29 YSLRQLP
+29 YSLSKLP

-57 ATSEVEKF
+57 AASEVEKF

-78 NVKDIRSVS
+78 NVKDIRSIS
-87 RMGLSIITVVFED
+87 RMGMSIITVVFED

-117 AEPYLLQGA
+117 AEPYLLQGS
-126 GVPEMAPITTGLGEF
+126 GIPELAPITTGLGEF

-161 RTYQDWLI
+161 RTYQDWII

-181 VSSFGGDL
+181 VSSYGGHL
-189 KQYEVAVNPERL
+189 KQYEVAVDPERL
-201 RAMNVSVNQVFK
+201 RAMNVSVNEVFK
-213 AIQINNSNSGGSYL
+213 AIQINNSNSGGGYI

-249 NTVVAQRGEAGL
+249 NTVVSQRGEAGL
-261 PILVKDVAK
+261 PVLVKDVAK
-270 VGFGKAV
+270 VGFGKAI

-282 TRNGEGEAVG
+282 TRNGKGEAVG
-292 GVMLLLKG
+292 AVMLLLKG

-306 VQDVKVQMEI
+306 VQDVKAQLEI
-316 IGKTLPQGIKIVPYL
+316 IGKTLPQGVHVVPYL
-331 DRSVLIGRS
+331 DRSVLIGRA

-357 ILVLLLGNWRAGLIV
+357 ILVLLLGNLRAGLIV

-502 ALFLDK
+502 ALFLSK

-521 GFLYRGYQPIIHW
+521 GFLYRGYQPLIHW
-534 ALQQRKWVVIGAF
+534 ALKQRKWVVIGAF

-567 LNEGDFAVETLLPTN
+567 LNEGDFAVETILPTN

-590 VNTAAQAM
+590 INSAAQAM

-603 PTEIKQVVSRIGAS
+603 PTEVKQIVSRIGAS

-625 INSCDLII
+625 VNACDLII

-648 ELEEKM
+648 ELEAKM
-654 DAALDVY
+654 DEALDVY

-774 VIRMDS
+774 VVRMDS

-803 LQEVADVNYENAPLE
+803 LQEVAEVNYENAPLE

-846 QKAMKDKIVLPAGY
+846 QKVMKNKITLPAGY

-886 ALIFILLFF
+886 ALIFVLLFF

-902 ASIIYLAIP
+902 AAIIYLAIP

-947 IVLLSYFKQLA
+947 IVLLSFFKQLA
-958 DEGLGVEERLKKGL
+958 NEGLGVEERLKKGL

-1031 LVMGR
+1031 IVMGR

-1058 STASGLRTP
+1058 SFAETKPEATK
-1067 DFGLSTSDYRLV
+1067 TQ
-1079 TSDSR
+1079 
-1084 LSTKSRSDDPLTKS
+1084 STKSRSDDPLTKS
-1098 NSDDSPIST
+1098 RSDDPR
-1107 LYSPLSTLSLK
+1107 LSLK
-1118 ACLAQASQKNAL
+1118 TCLSLASTRNAL
-1130 LATGLAD
+1130 LTTGLAD
-1137 VKTAEAFINSG
+1137 VKTAEALINSG

-1159 YGKTQTSTSQD
+1159 YGKTQTYYSQD
-1170 YTLMFSQS
+1170 FTVMASQS

-1188 VKALTSAKVMSE
+1188 VKSLTSAKVLSE

-1226 NLQFLASQD
+1226 NLTFLASQD
-1235 SLYTQMKRA
+1235 SLYTLMKRA
-1244 ATIKFEQGETNRLE
+1244 ATIKFQQGETNRLE

-1310 ATGLDLSKNPTIELL
+1310 QAGLDLSKNPTIELL

-1345 DVRIGMTNQS
+1345 DLRIGVTTQS

-1361 QNFIQAG
+1361 QNFVQAG

-1379 AKIASAKLQEEAFI
+1379 AKIASAKLQEEAFV

-1423 YTATALPQAALLE
+1423 YTSTALPQAALLE

-1461 QIRESYIREVNAY
+1461 QIRESYIQEVNAY
-1474 NQAIITRQTL
+1474 NQAIITRQTI

>member
-1 MINSIIT
+1 
-8 FSIRNKLV
+8 
-16 IGLFV
+16 
-21 LGLIFWGG
+21 
-29 YSLRQLP
+29 
-36 IDALPD
+36 
-42 ITSNQVQVITQSPAL
+42 
-57 ATSEVEKF
+57 
-65 ITYPLEISLRTIP
+65 
-78 NVKDIRSVS
+78 
-87 RMGLSIITVVFED
+87 
-100 EVATEVTRQQV
+100 
-111 AEKLKA
+111 
-117 AEPYLLQGA
+117 
-126 GVPEMAPITTGLGEF
+126 
-141 FQYTLEVDPAFKDQY
+141 
-156 SLADL
+156 
-161 RTYQDWLI
+161 
-169 KRQLLGIKGVVE
+169 
-181 VSSFGGDL
+181 
-189 KQYEVAVNPERL
+189 
-201 RAMNVSVNQVFK
+201 
-213 AIQINNSNSGGSYL
+213 
-227 EKGTDAYFIRSEG
+227 
-240 MLTSLEDIE
+240 
-249 NTVVAQRGEAGL
+249 
-261 PILVKDVAK
+261 
-270 VGFGKAV
+270 
-277 RYGAM
+277 
-282 TRNGEGEAVG
+282 
-292 GVMLLLKG
+292 
-300 ANANQV
+300 
-306 VQDVKVQMEI
+306 
-316 IGKTLPQGIKIVPYL
+316 
-331 DRSVLIGRS
+331 VLIGRA

-357 ILVLLLGNWRAGLIV
+357 ILVLLLGNLRAGLIV

-378 CLLFAFALMHI
+378 CLLFAFAMMHI

-502 ALFLDK
+502 ALFLSK
-508 KISHEITIADRIM
+508 KISHEVTIADRIM

-534 ALQQRKWVVIGAF
+534 ALQQRKWVLIGAF

-567 LNEGDFAVETLLPTN
+567 LNEGDFAVETILPTN

-590 VNTAAQAM
+590 INNAAQAM

-603 PTEIKQVVSRIGAS
+603 PTEINQIVSRIGAS

-633 QLKDPSEWKNAETME
+633 QLKDPSVWKNAETME

-654 DAALDVY
+654 DKELDAF
-661 PEVNFE
+661 PEVSFE

-693 EDLQELFDHATEAS
+693 EDLQLLFDQATEAS
-707 RYIRSIDGVGDIK
+707 RYIRQIEGVGDIK
-720 VQQIDGIPQLVVKY
+720 VQQIEGIPQLVVKY
-734 NRVKMAQ
+734 NRVKMAR

-774 VIRMDS
+774 VVRMDS

-803 LQEVADVNYENAPLE
+803 LQEVAEVGYENAPLE

-846 QKAMKDKIVLPAGY
+846 QKVMKNKITLPAGY

-886 ALIFILLFF
+886 ALIFVLLFF

-902 ASIIYLAIP
+902 AAIIYLAIP

-916 GVVALWLRG
+916 GIVALWLRG

-947 IVLLSYFKQLA
+947 IVLLSFFKQLA
-958 DEGLGVEERLKKGL
+958 EEGLSVEERLKKGL

-1031 LVMGR
+1031 IVMGR
-1036 REQKLKAKG
+1036 KEAKLKAKG
-1045 LGMIVLFI
+1045 LGMIALFI
-1053 LMSFS
+1053 LLSFS
-1058 STASGLRTP
+1058 GIASGLA
-1067 DFGLSTSDYRLV
+1067 TSDYRLA
-1079 TSDSR
+1079 
-1084 LSTKSRSDDPLTKS
+1084 TKSHSDDLLTKSHSDDPLTKTQS
-1098 NSDDSPIST
+1098 TKSLSDDT
-1107 LYSPLSTLSLK
+1107 RLSLK
-1118 ACLAQASQKNAL
+1118 SCLSLASTRNAL
-1130 LATGLAD
+1130 LATGIAD
-1137 VKTAEAFINSG
+1137 VKTAEALINSG
-1148 KELPKGTVDAQ
+1148 RELPKGTVDAQ
-1159 YGKTQTSTSQD
+1159 YGKTQTFSSQD
-1170 YTLMFSQS
+1170 YTVMASQS

-1188 VKALTSAKVMSE
+1188 VKALTSAKVLSE

-1226 NLQFLASQD
+1226 NLVFLASQD
-1235 SLYTQMKRA
+1235 SLYSQMKRA
-1244 ATIKFEQGETNRLE
+1244 ATIKYQQGETNRLE

-1296 FEIEGKESLAMESG
+1296 FTIEGLEPLTMESG
-1310 ATGLDLSKNPTIELL
+1310 IAAFDPTKNPTIELL

-1345 DVRIGMTNQS
+1345 DVRFGLTTQS
-1355 IENVGG
+1355 IDNIGG
-1361 QNFIQAG
+1361 QNFVQAG

-1379 AKIASAKLQEEAFI
+1379 AKIASAKLQEEAFV
-1393 SQKIQAESALQT
+1393 SQKIQTESALQT

-1423 YTATALPQAALLE
+1423 YTTTALPQAILLE

-1461 QIRESYIREVNAY
+1461 QIRESYLQEVNAY
-1474 NQAIITRQTL
+1474 NQAIITRQTI